1 MNIAYNP
8 LSESA
13 LSQAPSDN
21 DILFDLPGKCIYA
34 RGVQFK
40 GTDTIYQVFKK
51 NTSSQGGG
59 YNGLVPAPDYQESNS
74 RYLREDGKWII
85 PESQYRYQSLNN
97 TDLDTLRTEGRWY
110 YIAGSSN
117 NENGPDKFN
126 EGSELYVGR
135 NADGYRYQK
144 IIRTSGE
151 VWLRIYNSS
160 TWGAWKRWYVDG
172 QVKQTS
178 STSDTM
184 KPLVLGYTDAKNTSD
199 LANSVIN
206 QVHVTT
212 SLYANPKSGTL
223 VANIFKGQLQGT
235 IASNTTATTQQQTD
249 NSTKVA
255 TTAFVRVAIANL
267 VNGAPETLNTLKE
280 IADYLQDGSV
290 AGGIV
295 QQLAKKVNKTGDTMS
310 GDLVFQDVAI
320 TSDKYPFK
328 SAKLHWSGGS
338 DFASI
343 YYAVTSSNMSKLVF
357 EVGNDGS
364 EEFIWRSSK
373 NGDYVTLNNTM
384 LKSVLNVQAPMFIGK
399 LQGNADTATALT
411 TSAGSAALPVYF
423 SGGKPVACTGSS
435 IFSLLSNDNNQLS
448 ITVAGQ
454 NRKLQVAY
462 SKASDIAN
470 KLGSSTIGSA
480 TVPIYLNAGSP
491 KACSST
497 SAATANTIAV
507 RDGSGD
513 LLCRLVRAN
522 YADQNTM
529 SGGIVFRINNSDDN
543 YLRCCNNPSAVRSWL
558 GIGSSGDYVT
568 ALGTNGNN
576 LTWTKN
582 GTTNNIIIPYATNS
596 GKVANS
602 LVLKF
607 NSGTTEGTN
616 LYTFNGSSGKTID
629 IRPGSNVQFAT
640 TSGTV
645 VISSTNTTYSQATS
659 STLGLVK
666 IGFPERGR
674 NYSVK
679 LNSSGQMYVN
689 VPWTDKNTTYSAGA
703 GLSLSGTAFS
713 LVKATPTTLGG
724 VKVSSTEISTVSTVA
739 AITFGLQNRIY
750 PVQLAYPSGSAG
762 TDGNKVLSVFVPWIN
777 TTYGIVT
784 ASKNGLIGKDSP
796 LVNLAGDT
804 KDAGNQDTIVVC
816 GQDGSLDYSSIE
828 ASKIALINKSNVWSV
843 YQDFKAGA
851 GNSGSD
857 MRFKKEVEPVT
868 SISESIA
875 KLDII
880 QYIWEHPD
888 EERIRNTFGVK
899 ADQLLEL
906 GGIFATMVHSR
917 GDEYKTKWVEYD
929 RFGVLAIKA
938 IQELCQTIQQMKNR
952 IEILENK
959 ICLNSI

>member
-8 LSESA
+8 LSEGA

-267 VNGAPETLNTLKE
+267 VNGAPETLDTLKE

-328 SAKLHWSGGS
+328 SAKLYWSGGS

-343 YYAVTSSNMSKLVF
+343 YYAVTSSNMGKLVF
-357 EVGNDGS
+357 EVGDDGS

-423 SGGKPVACTGSS
+423 SGGKPVACAGSS

-448 ITVAGQ
+448 ITIAGQ

-470 KLGSSTIGSA
+470 KLHNYRNR
-480 TVPIYLNAGSP
+480 P
-491 KACSST
+491 T
-497 SAATANTIAV
+497 SA
-507 RDGSGD
+507 
-513 LLCRLVRAN
+513 
-522 YADQNTM
+522 
-529 SGGIVFRINNSDDN
+529 
-543 YLRCCNNPSAVRSWL
+543 
-558 GIGSSGDYVT
+558 
-568 ALGTNGNN
+568 
-576 LTWTKN
+576 
-582 GTTNNIIIPYATNS
+582 NISN
-596 GKVANS
+596 
-602 LVLKF
+602 
-607 NSGTTEGTN
+607 TN
-616 LYTFNGSSGKTID
+616 LLNCMEY
-629 IRPGSNVQFAT
+629 
-640 TSGTV
+640 
-645 VISSTNTTYSQATS
+645 YMATS
-659 STLGLVK
+659 SMTEGKPAQDSYILHFHWDKSNWASQIGISNSTTPEMWIRTSGNTEDWAGRDWVTMLSSINTFIKDGKITINGTSVTPLTSLQTLTFTEGAFTSNNYNGTQAKTIKVPTKTSHLVNDS
-666 IGFPERGR
+666 GFVTSLSNLITIEKNLTITQKWMDTGIQGDSLQDGT
-674 NYSVK
+674 YIVQVTI
-679 LNSSGQMYVN
+679 NSSDNGMWNIFSSGVMSWYSGNTNDSEEDEIILHRVGHAYGN
-689 VPWTDKNTTYSAGA
+689 VIYLRTIQ
-703 GLSLSGTAFS
+703 LSGGTSGMKLQISSSKDFTKEA
-713 LVKATPTTLGG
+713 
-724 VKVSSTEISTVSTVA
+724 KV
-739 AITFGLQNRIY
+739 TF
-750 PVQLAYPSGSAG
+750 
-762 TDGNKVLSVFVPWIN
+762 K
-777 TTYGIVT
+777 
-784 ASKNGLIGKDSP
+784 
-796 LVNLAGDT
+796 
-804 KDAGNQDTIVVC
+804 
-816 GQDGSLDYSSIE
+816 
-828 ASKIALINKSNVWSV
+828 
-843 YQDFKAGA
+843 
-851 GNSGSD
+851 
-857 MRFKKEVEPVT
+857 FKK
-868 SISESIA
+868 
-875 KLDII
+875 II
-880 QYIWEHPD
+880 
-888 EERIRNTFGVK
+888 
-899 ADQLLEL
+899 
-906 GGIFATMVHSR
+906 
-917 GDEYKTKWVEYD
+917 
-929 RFGVLAIKA
+929 
-938 IQELCQTIQQMKNR
+938 
-952 IEILENK
+952 
-959 ICLNSI
+959 

>member
-13 LSQAPSDN
+13 LSQALSDN

-172 QVKQTS
+172 EVKQTS

-267 VNGAPETLNTLKE
+267 VNGAPETLDTLKE

-328 SAKLHWSGGS
+328 SAKLHWSAGS

-343 YYAVTSSNMSKLVF
+343 YYAVTSSNMGKLVF
-357 EVGNDGS
+357 EVGDDGS

-470 KLGSSTIGSA
+470 KLHNYRNR
-480 TVPIYLNAGSP
+480 P
-491 KACSST
+491 T
-497 SAATANTIAV
+497 SA
-507 RDGSGD
+507 
-513 LLCRLVRAN
+513 
-522 YADQNTM
+522 
-529 SGGIVFRINNSDDN
+529 
-543 YLRCCNNPSAVRSWL
+543 
-558 GIGSSGDYVT
+558 
-568 ALGTNGNN
+568 
-576 LTWTKN
+576 
-582 GTTNNIIIPYATNS
+582 NISN
-596 GKVANS
+596 
-602 LVLKF
+602 
-607 NSGTTEGTN
+607 TN
-616 LYTFNGSSGKTID
+616 LLNCMEY
-629 IRPGSNVQFAT
+629 
-640 TSGTV
+640 
-645 VISSTNTTYSQATS
+645 YMATS
-659 STLGLVK
+659 SMTEGKPAQNSYILHFHWDNSNWASQIGISNSTTPEMWIRTSGNTEDWAGRDWVTMLSSINTFIKDGKITINGTSVTPLTSLQTLTFTEGAFTSNNYNGTQAKTIKVPTKTSHL
-666 IGFPERGR
+666 INDSGFVTDLSNLITIEKNLTITQKWMDTGIQG
-674 NYSVK
+674 NSLQDGTYIVQVTI
-679 LNSSGQMYVN
+679 NSSDNGMWNIFSSGVMSWYSGNTNDSEEDEIILHRVGHAYGN
-689 VPWTDKNTTYSAGA
+689 VIYLRTIQ
-703 GLSLSGTAFS
+703 LSGGTSGMKLQISSSKDFTKEA
-713 LVKATPTTLGG
+713 
-724 VKVSSTEISTVSTVA
+724 KV
-739 AITFGLQNRIY
+739 TF
-750 PVQLAYPSGSAG
+750 
-762 TDGNKVLSVFVPWIN
+762 K
-777 TTYGIVT
+777 
-784 ASKNGLIGKDSP
+784 
-796 LVNLAGDT
+796 
-804 KDAGNQDTIVVC
+804 
-816 GQDGSLDYSSIE
+816 
-828 ASKIALINKSNVWSV
+828 
-843 YQDFKAGA
+843 
-851 GNSGSD
+851 
-857 MRFKKEVEPVT
+857 FKK
-868 SISESIA
+868 
-875 KLDII
+875 II
-880 QYIWEHPD
+880 
-888 EERIRNTFGVK
+888 
-899 ADQLLEL
+899 
-906 GGIFATMVHSR
+906 
-917 GDEYKTKWVEYD
+917 
-929 RFGVLAIKA
+929 
-938 IQELCQTIQQMKNR
+938 
-952 IEILENK
+952 
-959 ICLNSI
+959 

>member
-135 NADGYRYQK
+135 NAAGCRYQK

-151 VWLRIYNSS
+151 VWLRVYNSS

-267 VNGAPETLNTLKE
+267 VNGAPETLDTLKE

-343 YYAVTSSNMSKLVF
+343 YYAVTSSNVGKLVF
-357 EVGNDGS
+357 EVGDDGS
-364 EEFIWRSSK
+364 EGFIWRSNK
-373 NGDYVTLNNTM
+373 NGDYVTLNSTM

-470 KLGSSTIGSA
+470 KLHNYRNR
-480 TVPIYLNAGSP
+480 P
-491 KACSST
+491 T
-497 SAATANTIAV
+497 SA
-507 RDGSGD
+507 
-513 LLCRLVRAN
+513 
-522 YADQNTM
+522 
-529 SGGIVFRINNSDDN
+529 
-543 YLRCCNNPSAVRSWL
+543 
-558 GIGSSGDYVT
+558 
-568 ALGTNGNN
+568 
-576 LTWTKN
+576 
-582 GTTNNIIIPYATNS
+582 NISN
-596 GKVANS
+596 
-602 LVLKF
+602 
-607 NSGTTEGTN
+607 TN
-616 LYTFNGSSGKTID
+616 LLNCMEY
-629 IRPGSNVQFAT
+629 
-640 TSGTV
+640 
-645 VISSTNTTYSQATS
+645 YMATS
-659 STLGLVK
+659 SMTEGKPAQDSYILHFHWNNSNWASQIGISNSTTPEMWIRTSGNTEDWAGRDWVTMLSSINTFIKDGKITINGTSVTPLTSLQTLTFTEGAFTSNNYNGTQAKTIKVPTKTSHL
-666 IGFPERGR
+666 INDSGFVTDLSNLITIEKNLTITQKWMDTGIQG
-674 NYSVK
+674 NSLQDGTYIVQVTI
-679 LNSSGQMYVN
+679 NSSDNGMWNIFSSGVMSWYSGNTNDSEEDEIILHRVGHAYDN
-689 VPWTDKNTTYSAGA
+689 VIYLRTIQ
-703 GLSLSGTAFS
+703 LSGGTSGMKLQISSSKDFTKEA
-713 LVKATPTTLGG
+713 
-724 VKVSSTEISTVSTVA
+724 KV
-739 AITFGLQNRIY
+739 TF
-750 PVQLAYPSGSAG
+750 
-762 TDGNKVLSVFVPWIN
+762 K
-777 TTYGIVT
+777 
-784 ASKNGLIGKDSP
+784 
-796 LVNLAGDT
+796 
-804 KDAGNQDTIVVC
+804 
-816 GQDGSLDYSSIE
+816 
-828 ASKIALINKSNVWSV
+828 
-843 YQDFKAGA
+843 
-851 GNSGSD
+851 
-857 MRFKKEVEPVT
+857 FKK
-868 SISESIA
+868 
-875 KLDII
+875 II
-880 QYIWEHPD
+880 
-888 EERIRNTFGVK
+888 
-899 ADQLLEL
+899 
-906 GGIFATMVHSR
+906 
-917 GDEYKTKWVEYD
+917 
-929 RFGVLAIKA
+929 
-938 IQELCQTIQQMKNR
+938 
-952 IEILENK
+952 
-959 ICLNSI
+959 

>member
-13 LSQAPSDN
+13 LSQALSDN

-267 VNGAPETLNTLKE
+267 VNGAPETLDTLKE

-328 SAKLHWSGGS
+328 SARLHWSGGS
-338 DFASI
+338 DYASI
-343 YYAVTSSNMSKLVF
+343 YYAVTSSNMGKLVF
-357 EVGNDGS
+357 EVGDDGS

-470 KLGSSTIGSA
+470 KLHNYRNR
-480 TVPIYLNAGSP
+480 P
-491 KACSST
+491 T
-497 SAATANTIAV
+497 SA
-507 RDGSGD
+507 
-513 LLCRLVRAN
+513 
-522 YADQNTM
+522 
-529 SGGIVFRINNSDDN
+529 
-543 YLRCCNNPSAVRSWL
+543 
-558 GIGSSGDYVT
+558 
-568 ALGTNGNN
+568 
-576 LTWTKN
+576 
-582 GTTNNIIIPYATNS
+582 NISN
-596 GKVANS
+596 
-602 LVLKF
+602 
-607 NSGTTEGTN
+607 TN
-616 LYTFNGSSGKTID
+616 LLDCMEY
-629 IRPGSNVQFAT
+629 
-640 TSGTV
+640 
-645 VISSTNTTYSQATS
+645 YMATS
-659 STLGLVK
+659 SMTEGKPAQDSYILHFHWDNSNWASQIGISNSTTPEMWIRTSGNTEDWAGRDWVTMLSSINTFIKDGKITINGTSVTPLTSLQTLTFTEGAFTSNNYNGTQAKTIKVPTKTSHL
-666 IGFPERGR
+666 INDSGFVTDLSNLITIEKNLTITQKWMDTGIQG
-674 NYSVK
+674 NSLQDGTYIVQVTI
-679 LNSSGQMYVN
+679 NSSDNGMWNIFSSGVMSWYSGNTNDSEEDEIILHRVGHAYGN
-689 VPWTDKNTTYSAGA
+689 VIYLRTIQ
-703 GLSLSGTAFS
+703 LSGGTSGMKLQISSSKDFTKEA
-713 LVKATPTTLGG
+713 
-724 VKVSSTEISTVSTVA
+724 KV
-739 AITFGLQNRIY
+739 TF
-750 PVQLAYPSGSAG
+750 
-762 TDGNKVLSVFVPWIN
+762 K
-777 TTYGIVT
+777 
-784 ASKNGLIGKDSP
+784 
-796 LVNLAGDT
+796 
-804 KDAGNQDTIVVC
+804 
-816 GQDGSLDYSSIE
+816 
-828 ASKIALINKSNVWSV
+828 
-843 YQDFKAGA
+843 
-851 GNSGSD
+851 
-857 MRFKKEVEPVT
+857 FKK
-868 SISESIA
+868 
-875 KLDII
+875 II
-880 QYIWEHPD
+880 
-888 EERIRNTFGVK
+888 
-899 ADQLLEL
+899 
-906 GGIFATMVHSR
+906 
-917 GDEYKTKWVEYD
+917 
-929 RFGVLAIKA
+929 
-938 IQELCQTIQQMKNR
+938 
-952 IEILENK
+952 
-959 ICLNSI
+959 

>member
-51 NTSSQGGG
+51 NTSSQGEG

-172 QVKQTS
+172 EVKQTS

-267 VNGAPETLNTLKE
+267 VNGAPETLDTLKE

-343 YYAVTSSNMSKLVF
+343 YYAVTPSNMGKLVF
-357 EVGNDGS
+357 EVGDDGS

-470 KLGSSTIGSA
+470 KLHNYRNR
-480 TVPIYLNAGSP
+480 P
-491 KACSST
+491 T
-497 SAATANTIAV
+497 SA
-507 RDGSGD
+507 
-513 LLCRLVRAN
+513 
-522 YADQNTM
+522 
-529 SGGIVFRINNSDDN
+529 
-543 YLRCCNNPSAVRSWL
+543 
-558 GIGSSGDYVT
+558 
-568 ALGTNGNN
+568 
-576 LTWTKN
+576 
-582 GTTNNIIIPYATNS
+582 NISN
-596 GKVANS
+596 
-602 LVLKF
+602 
-607 NSGTTEGTN
+607 TN
-616 LYTFNGSSGKTID
+616 LLNCMEY
-629 IRPGSNVQFAT
+629 
-640 TSGTV
+640 
-645 VISSTNTTYSQATS
+645 YMATS
-659 STLGLVK
+659 SMTEGKPAQNSYILHFHWDNSNWASQIGISNSTTPEMWIRTSGNTEDWAGRDWVTMLSSINTFIKDGKITINGTSVTPLTSLQTLTFTEGAFTSNNYNGTQAKTIKVPTKTSHL
-666 IGFPERGR
+666 INDSGFVTDLSNLITIEKNLTITQKWMDTGIQG
-674 NYSVK
+674 NSLQDGTYIVQVTI
-679 LNSSGQMYVN
+679 NSSDNGMWNIFSSGVMSWYSGNTNDSEEDEIILHRVGHAYGN
-689 VPWTDKNTTYSAGA
+689 VIYLRTIQ
-703 GLSLSGTAFS
+703 LSGDTSGMKLQISSSKDFTKEA
-713 LVKATPTTLGG
+713 
-724 VKVSSTEISTVSTVA
+724 KV
-739 AITFGLQNRIY
+739 TF
-750 PVQLAYPSGSAG
+750 
-762 TDGNKVLSVFVPWIN
+762 K
-777 TTYGIVT
+777 
-784 ASKNGLIGKDSP
+784 
-796 LVNLAGDT
+796 
-804 KDAGNQDTIVVC
+804 
-816 GQDGSLDYSSIE
+816 
-828 ASKIALINKSNVWSV
+828 
-843 YQDFKAGA
+843 
-851 GNSGSD
+851 
-857 MRFKKEVEPVT
+857 FKK
-868 SISESIA
+868 
-875 KLDII
+875 II
-880 QYIWEHPD
+880 
-888 EERIRNTFGVK
+888 
-899 ADQLLEL
+899 
-906 GGIFATMVHSR
+906 
-917 GDEYKTKWVEYD
+917 
-929 RFGVLAIKA
+929 
-938 IQELCQTIQQMKNR
+938 
-952 IEILENK
+952 
-959 ICLNSI
+959 

>member
-172 QVKQTS
+172 EVKQTS

-267 VNGAPETLNTLKE
+267 VNGAPETLDTLKE

-343 YYAVTSSNMSKLVF
+343 YYAVTSSNMGKLVF
-357 EVGNDGS
+357 EVGDDGS

-470 KLGSSTIGSA
+470 KLHNYRNR
-480 TVPIYLNAGSP
+480 P
-491 KACSST
+491 T
-497 SAATANTIAV
+497 SANISNTNLLNCMEYYMATSSMTEGKPAQNSYILHFHWDNSNWASQIGISNSTTPEMWIRTSGNTEDWAG
-507 RDGSGD
+507 RDWVTMLSSI
-513 LLCRLVRAN
+513 
-522 YADQNTM
+522 NTFIKD
-529 SGGIVFRINNSDDN
+529 GKITI
-543 YLRCCNNPSAVRSWL
+543 
-558 GIGSSGDYVT
+558 
-568 ALGTNGNN
+568 
-576 LTWTKN
+576 N
-582 GTTNNIIIPYATNS
+582 GTSVTPLT
-596 GKVANS
+596 S
-602 LVLKF
+602 LQTLTF
-607 NSGTTEGTN
+607 TEGTFTSNNYNGTQAKTIKVPTKTSHLINDSGFVTDLSN
-616 LYTFNGSSGKTID
+616 LITIEKNLTITQKWMDTGIQGNSLQDGTYIVQVTINSSDNGMWNIFSSGVMSWYSGNTNGSEEDEIILHRVGHAYGNVIYLRTIQLSG
-629 IRPGSNVQFAT
+629 G
-640 TSGTV
+640 TSGMKLQ
-645 VISSTNTTYSQATS
+645 ISSSKDFTKEA
-659 STLGLVK
+659 
-666 IGFPERGR
+666 
-674 NYSVK
+674 
-679 LNSSGQMYVN
+679 
-689 VPWTDKNTTYSAGA
+689 
-703 GLSLSGTAFS
+703 
-713 LVKATPTTLGG
+713 
-724 VKVSSTEISTVSTVA
+724 KV
-739 AITFGLQNRIY
+739 TF
-750 PVQLAYPSGSAG
+750 
-762 TDGNKVLSVFVPWIN
+762 K
-777 TTYGIVT
+777 
-784 ASKNGLIGKDSP
+784 
-796 LVNLAGDT
+796 
-804 KDAGNQDTIVVC
+804 
-816 GQDGSLDYSSIE
+816 
-828 ASKIALINKSNVWSV
+828 
-843 YQDFKAGA
+843 
-851 GNSGSD
+851 
-857 MRFKKEVEPVT
+857 FKK
-868 SISESIA
+868 
-875 KLDII
+875 II
-880 QYIWEHPD
+880 
-888 EERIRNTFGVK
+888 
-899 ADQLLEL
+899 
-906 GGIFATMVHSR
+906 
-917 GDEYKTKWVEYD
+917 
-929 RFGVLAIKA
+929 
-938 IQELCQTIQQMKNR
+938 
-952 IEILENK
+952 
-959 ICLNSI
+959 

>member
-267 VNGAPETLNTLKE
+267 VNGAPETLDTLKE

-343 YYAVTSSNMSKLVF
+343 YYAVTPSNMGKLVF
-357 EVGNDGS
+357 EVGDDGS

-470 KLGSSTIGSA
+470 KLHNYRNR
-480 TVPIYLNAGSP
+480 P
-491 KACSST
+491 T
-497 SAATANTIAV
+497 SA
-507 RDGSGD
+507 
-513 LLCRLVRAN
+513 
-522 YADQNTM
+522 
-529 SGGIVFRINNSDDN
+529 
-543 YLRCCNNPSAVRSWL
+543 
-558 GIGSSGDYVT
+558 
-568 ALGTNGNN
+568 
-576 LTWTKN
+576 
-582 GTTNNIIIPYATNS
+582 NISN
-596 GKVANS
+596 
-602 LVLKF
+602 
-607 NSGTTEGTN
+607 TN
-616 LYTFNGSSGKTID
+616 LLNCMEY
-629 IRPGSNVQFAT
+629 
-640 TSGTV
+640 
-645 VISSTNTTYSQATS
+645 YMATS
-659 STLGLVK
+659 SMTEGKPAQDSYILHFHWDNSNWASQIGISNSTTPEMWIRTSGNTEDWAGRDWVTMLSSINTFIKDGKITINGTSVTPLTSLQTLTFTEGAFTSNNYNGTQAKTIKVPTKTSHL
-666 IGFPERGR
+666 INDSGFVTDLSNLITIEKNLTITQKWMDTGIQG
-674 NYSVK
+674 NSLQDGTYIVQVTI
-679 LNSSGQMYVN
+679 NSSDNGMWNIFSSGVMSWYSGNTNDSEEDEIILHRVGHAYGN
-689 VPWTDKNTTYSAGA
+689 VIYLRTIQ
-703 GLSLSGTAFS
+703 LSGGTSGMKLQISSSKDFTKEA
-713 LVKATPTTLGG
+713 
-724 VKVSSTEISTVSTVA
+724 KV
-739 AITFGLQNRIY
+739 TF
-750 PVQLAYPSGSAG
+750 
-762 TDGNKVLSVFVPWIN
+762 K
-777 TTYGIVT
+777 
-784 ASKNGLIGKDSP
+784 
-796 LVNLAGDT
+796 
-804 KDAGNQDTIVVC
+804 
-816 GQDGSLDYSSIE
+816 
-828 ASKIALINKSNVWSV
+828 
-843 YQDFKAGA
+843 
-851 GNSGSD
+851 
-857 MRFKKEVEPVT
+857 FKK
-868 SISESIA
+868 
-875 KLDII
+875 II
-880 QYIWEHPD
+880 
-888 EERIRNTFGVK
+888 
-899 ADQLLEL
+899 
-906 GGIFATMVHSR
+906 
-917 GDEYKTKWVEYD
+917 
-929 RFGVLAIKA
+929 
-938 IQELCQTIQQMKNR
+938 
-952 IEILENK
+952 
-959 ICLNSI
+959 

>member
-172 QVKQTS
+172 EVKQTS

-267 VNGAPETLNTLKE
+267 VNGAPETLDTLKE

-328 SAKLHWSGGS
+328 SAKLYWSGGS

-343 YYAVTSSNMSKLVF
+343 YYAVTSSNMGKLVF
-357 EVGNDGS
+357 EVGDDGS

-470 KLGSSTIGSA
+470 KLHNYRNR
-480 TVPIYLNAGSP
+480 P
-491 KACSST
+491 T
-497 SAATANTIAV
+497 SA
-507 RDGSGD
+507 
-513 LLCRLVRAN
+513 
-522 YADQNTM
+522 
-529 SGGIVFRINNSDDN
+529 
-543 YLRCCNNPSAVRSWL
+543 
-558 GIGSSGDYVT
+558 
-568 ALGTNGNN
+568 
-576 LTWTKN
+576 
-582 GTTNNIIIPYATNS
+582 NISN
-596 GKVANS
+596 
-602 LVLKF
+602 
-607 NSGTTEGTN
+607 TN
-616 LYTFNGSSGKTID
+616 LLNCMEYYI
-629 IRPGSNVQFAT
+629 
-640 TSGTV
+640 
-645 VISSTNTTYSQATS
+645 ATS
-659 STLGLVK
+659 SMTEGKPAQDGYILHFHWDNTNWASQIGISNSITPEMWIRTSGNTEDWAGRDWVTMLSSINTFIKDGKITINGTSVTPLTSLQTLTFTEGAFTSNNYNGTQAKTIKVPTKTSHL
-666 IGFPERGR
+666 INDSGFVTDLSNLITIEKNLTITQKWMDTGIQG
-674 NYSVK
+674 NSLQDGTYIVQVTI
-679 LNSSGQMYVN
+679 NSSDNGMWNIFSSGVMSWYSGNTNDSEEDEIILHRVGHAYGN
-689 VPWTDKNTTYSAGA
+689 VIYLRTIQ
-703 GLSLSGTAFS
+703 LSGGTSGMKLQISSSKDFTKEA
-713 LVKATPTTLGG
+713 
-724 VKVSSTEISTVSTVA
+724 KV
-739 AITFGLQNRIY
+739 TF
-750 PVQLAYPSGSAG
+750 
-762 TDGNKVLSVFVPWIN
+762 K
-777 TTYGIVT
+777 
-784 ASKNGLIGKDSP
+784 
-796 LVNLAGDT
+796 
-804 KDAGNQDTIVVC
+804 
-816 GQDGSLDYSSIE
+816 
-828 ASKIALINKSNVWSV
+828 
-843 YQDFKAGA
+843 
-851 GNSGSD
+851 
-857 MRFKKEVEPVT
+857 FKK
-868 SISESIA
+868 
-875 KLDII
+875 II
-880 QYIWEHPD
+880 
-888 EERIRNTFGVK
+888 
-899 ADQLLEL
+899 
-906 GGIFATMVHSR
+906 
-917 GDEYKTKWVEYD
+917 
-929 RFGVLAIKA
+929 
-938 IQELCQTIQQMKNR
+938 
-952 IEILENK
+952 
-959 ICLNSI
+959 

>member
-135 NADGYRYQK
+135 NAAGYRYQK

-172 QVKQTS
+172 EVKQTS

-267 VNGAPETLNTLKE
+267 VNGAPETLDTLKE

-343 YYAVTSSNMSKLVF
+343 YYAVTSSNMGKLVF
-357 EVGNDGS
+357 EVGDDGS

-470 KLGSSTIGSA
+470 KLHNYRNR
-480 TVPIYLNAGSP
+480 P
-491 KACSST
+491 T
-497 SAATANTIAV
+497 SA
-507 RDGSGD
+507 
-513 LLCRLVRAN
+513 
-522 YADQNTM
+522 
-529 SGGIVFRINNSDDN
+529 
-543 YLRCCNNPSAVRSWL
+543 
-558 GIGSSGDYVT
+558 
-568 ALGTNGNN
+568 
-576 LTWTKN
+576 
-582 GTTNNIIIPYATNS
+582 NISN
-596 GKVANS
+596 
-602 LVLKF
+602 
-607 NSGTTEGTN
+607 TN
-616 LYTFNGSSGKTID
+616 LLNCMEY
-629 IRPGSNVQFAT
+629 
-640 TSGTV
+640 
-645 VISSTNTTYSQATS
+645 YMATS
-659 STLGLVK
+659 SMTEGKPAQDSYILHFHWDSSNWASQIGISNSTTPEMWIRTSGNTEDWAGRDWVTMLSSINTFIKDGKITINGTSVTPLTSLQTLTFTEGAFTSNNYNGTQAKTIKVPTKTSHL
-666 IGFPERGR
+666 INDSGFVTDLSNLITIEKNLTITQKWMDTGIQG
-674 NYSVK
+674 NSLQDGTYIVQVTI
-679 LNSSGQMYVN
+679 NSSDNGMWNIFSSGVMSWYSGNTNDSEEDEIILHRVGHAYGN
-689 VPWTDKNTTYSAGA
+689 VIYLRTIQ
-703 GLSLSGTAFS
+703 LSGDTSGMKLQISSSKDFTKEA
-713 LVKATPTTLGG
+713 
-724 VKVSSTEISTVSTVA
+724 KV
-739 AITFGLQNRIY
+739 TF
-750 PVQLAYPSGSAG
+750 
-762 TDGNKVLSVFVPWIN
+762 K
-777 TTYGIVT
+777 
-784 ASKNGLIGKDSP
+784 
-796 LVNLAGDT
+796 
-804 KDAGNQDTIVVC
+804 
-816 GQDGSLDYSSIE
+816 
-828 ASKIALINKSNVWSV
+828 
-843 YQDFKAGA
+843 
-851 GNSGSD
+851 
-857 MRFKKEVEPVT
+857 FKK
-868 SISESIA
+868 
-875 KLDII
+875 II
-880 QYIWEHPD
+880 
-888 EERIRNTFGVK
+888 
-899 ADQLLEL
+899 
-906 GGIFATMVHSR
+906 
-917 GDEYKTKWVEYD
+917 
-929 RFGVLAIKA
+929 
-938 IQELCQTIQQMKNR
+938 
-952 IEILENK
+952 
-959 ICLNSI
+959 

>member
-8 LSESA
+8 LSEGA

-85 PESQYRYQSLNN
+85 PDSQYRYQSLNN

-172 QVKQTS
+172 EVKQTS

-267 VNGAPETLNTLKE
+267 VNGAPETLDTLKE

-310 GDLVFQDVAI
+310 GDLVFQNVAI

-343 YYAVTSSNMSKLVF
+343 YYAVTSSNMGKLVF
-357 EVGNDGS
+357 EVGDDGS

-470 KLGSSTIGSA
+470 KLHNYRNR
-480 TVPIYLNAGSP
+480 P
-491 KACSST
+491 T
-497 SAATANTIAV
+497 SA
-507 RDGSGD
+507 
-513 LLCRLVRAN
+513 
-522 YADQNTM
+522 
-529 SGGIVFRINNSDDN
+529 
-543 YLRCCNNPSAVRSWL
+543 
-558 GIGSSGDYVT
+558 
-568 ALGTNGNN
+568 
-576 LTWTKN
+576 
-582 GTTNNIIIPYATNS
+582 NISN
-596 GKVANS
+596 
-602 LVLKF
+602 
-607 NSGTTEGTN
+607 TN
-616 LYTFNGSSGKTID
+616 LLNCMEY
-629 IRPGSNVQFAT
+629 
-640 TSGTV
+640 
-645 VISSTNTTYSQATS
+645 YMATS
-659 STLGLVK
+659 SMTEGKPAQDSYILHFHWDNSNWASQIGISNSTTPEMWIRTSGNTEDWAGRDWVTMLSSINTFIKDGKITINGTSVTPLTSLQTLTFTEGVFTSNNYNGTQAKTIKVPTKTSHLVNDS
-666 IGFPERGR
+666 GFVTSLSNLITIEKNLTITQKWMDTGIQG
-674 NYSVK
+674 NSLQDGTYIVQVTI
-679 LNSSGQMYVN
+679 NSSDNGMWNIFSSGVMSWYSGNTNNSEEDEIILHRVGHAYGN
-689 VPWTDKNTTYSAGA
+689 VIYLRTIQ
-703 GLSLSGTAFS
+703 LSGGTSGMKLQISSSKDFTKEA
-713 LVKATPTTLGG
+713 
-724 VKVSSTEISTVSTVA
+724 KV
-739 AITFGLQNRIY
+739 TF
-750 PVQLAYPSGSAG
+750 
-762 TDGNKVLSVFVPWIN
+762 K
-777 TTYGIVT
+777 
-784 ASKNGLIGKDSP
+784 
-796 LVNLAGDT
+796 
-804 KDAGNQDTIVVC
+804 
-816 GQDGSLDYSSIE
+816 
-828 ASKIALINKSNVWSV
+828 
-843 YQDFKAGA
+843 
-851 GNSGSD
+851 
-857 MRFKKEVEPVT
+857 FKK
-868 SISESIA
+868 
-875 KLDII
+875 II
-880 QYIWEHPD
+880 
-888 EERIRNTFGVK
+888 
-899 ADQLLEL
+899 
-906 GGIFATMVHSR
+906 
-917 GDEYKTKWVEYD
+917 
-929 RFGVLAIKA
+929 
-938 IQELCQTIQQMKNR
+938 
-952 IEILENK
+952 
-959 ICLNSI
+959 

>member
-135 NADGYRYQK
+135 NAYGYRYQK

-172 QVKQTS
+172 EVKQTS

-267 VNGAPETLNTLKE
+267 VNGAPETLDTLKE

-343 YYAVTSSNMSKLVF
+343 YYAVTSSNMGKLVF
-357 EVGNDGS
+357 EVGDDGS

-470 KLGSSTIGSA
+470 KLHNYRNR
-480 TVPIYLNAGSP
+480 P
-491 KACSST
+491 T
-497 SAATANTIAV
+497 SA
-507 RDGSGD
+507 
-513 LLCRLVRAN
+513 
-522 YADQNTM
+522 
-529 SGGIVFRINNSDDN
+529 
-543 YLRCCNNPSAVRSWL
+543 
-558 GIGSSGDYVT
+558 
-568 ALGTNGNN
+568 
-576 LTWTKN
+576 
-582 GTTNNIIIPYATNS
+582 NISN
-596 GKVANS
+596 
-602 LVLKF
+602 
-607 NSGTTEGTN
+607 TN
-616 LYTFNGSSGKTID
+616 LLNCMEY
-629 IRPGSNVQFAT
+629 
-640 TSGTV
+640 
-645 VISSTNTTYSQATS
+645 YMATS
-659 STLGLVK
+659 SMTEGKPAQNSYILHFHWDNSNWASQIGISNSTTPEMWIRTSGNTEDWAGRDWVTMLSSINTFIKDGKITINGTSVTPLTSLQTLTFTEGAFTSNNYNGTQAKTIKVPTKTSHLVNDS
-666 IGFPERGR
+666 GFVTSLSNLITIEKNLTITQKWMDTGIQGDSLQDGT
-674 NYSVK
+674 YIVQVTI
-679 LNSSGQMYVN
+679 NSSDNGMWNIFSSGVMSWYSGNTNDSEEDEIILHRVGHAYGN
-689 VPWTDKNTTYSAGA
+689 VIYLRTIQ
-703 GLSLSGTAFS
+703 LSGGTSGMKLQISSSKDFTKEA
-713 LVKATPTTLGG
+713 
-724 VKVSSTEISTVSTVA
+724 KV
-739 AITFGLQNRIY
+739 TF
-750 PVQLAYPSGSAG
+750 
-762 TDGNKVLSVFVPWIN
+762 K
-777 TTYGIVT
+777 
-784 ASKNGLIGKDSP
+784 
-796 LVNLAGDT
+796 
-804 KDAGNQDTIVVC
+804 
-816 GQDGSLDYSSIE
+816 
-828 ASKIALINKSNVWSV
+828 
-843 YQDFKAGA
+843 
-851 GNSGSD
+851 
-857 MRFKKEVEPVT
+857 FKK
-868 SISESIA
+868 
-875 KLDII
+875 II
-880 QYIWEHPD
+880 
-888 EERIRNTFGVK
+888 
-899 ADQLLEL
+899 
-906 GGIFATMVHSR
+906 
-917 GDEYKTKWVEYD
+917 
-929 RFGVLAIKA
+929 
-938 IQELCQTIQQMKNR
+938 
-952 IEILENK
+952 
-959 ICLNSI
+959 

>member
-172 QVKQTS
+172 EVKQTS

-267 VNGAPETLNTLKE
+267 VNGAPETLDTLKE

-343 YYAVTSSNMSKLVF
+343 YYAVTSSNMGKLVF
-357 EVGNDGS
+357 EVGDDGS

-448 ITVAGQ
+448 ITIAGQ

-470 KLGSSTIGSA
+470 KLHNYRNR
-480 TVPIYLNAGSP
+480 P
-491 KACSST
+491 T
-497 SAATANTIAV
+497 SA
-507 RDGSGD
+507 
-513 LLCRLVRAN
+513 
-522 YADQNTM
+522 
-529 SGGIVFRINNSDDN
+529 
-543 YLRCCNNPSAVRSWL
+543 
-558 GIGSSGDYVT
+558 
-568 ALGTNGNN
+568 
-576 LTWTKN
+576 
-582 GTTNNIIIPYATNS
+582 NISN
-596 GKVANS
+596 
-602 LVLKF
+602 
-607 NSGTTEGTN
+607 TN
-616 LYTFNGSSGKTID
+616 LLNCMEY
-629 IRPGSNVQFAT
+629 
-640 TSGTV
+640 
-645 VISSTNTTYSQATS
+645 YMATS
-659 STLGLVK
+659 SMTEGKPAQNSYILHFHWDNSNWASQIGISNSTTPEMWIRTSGNTEDWAGRDWVTMLSSINTFIKDGKITINGTSVTPLTSLQTLTFTEGAFTSNNYNGTQAKTIKVPTKTSHL
-666 IGFPERGR
+666 INDSGFVTDLSNLITIEKNLTITQKWMDTGIQG
-674 NYSVK
+674 NSLQDGTYIVQVTI
-679 LNSSGQMYVN
+679 NSSDNGMWNIFSSGVMSWYSGNTNDSEEDEIILHRVGHAYGN
-689 VPWTDKNTTYSAGA
+689 VIYLRTIQ
-703 GLSLSGTAFS
+703 LSGGTSGMKLQISSSKDFTKEA
-713 LVKATPTTLGG
+713 
-724 VKVSSTEISTVSTVA
+724 KV
-739 AITFGLQNRIY
+739 TF
-750 PVQLAYPSGSAG
+750 
-762 TDGNKVLSVFVPWIN
+762 K
-777 TTYGIVT
+777 
-784 ASKNGLIGKDSP
+784 
-796 LVNLAGDT
+796 
-804 KDAGNQDTIVVC
+804 
-816 GQDGSLDYSSIE
+816 
-828 ASKIALINKSNVWSV
+828 
-843 YQDFKAGA
+843 
-851 GNSGSD
+851 
-857 MRFKKEVEPVT
+857 FKK
-868 SISESIA
+868 
-875 KLDII
+875 II
-880 QYIWEHPD
+880 
-888 EERIRNTFGVK
+888 
-899 ADQLLEL
+899 
-906 GGIFATMVHSR
+906 
-917 GDEYKTKWVEYD
+917 
-929 RFGVLAIKA
+929 
-938 IQELCQTIQQMKNR
+938 
-952 IEILENK
+952 
-959 ICLNSI
+959 

>member
-85 PESQYRYQSLNN
+85 PEPQYRYQSLNN

-110 YIAGSSN
+110 YIAESSN
-117 NENGPDKFN
+117 NKNGPDKFN

-172 QVKQTS
+172 EVKQTS

-267 VNGAPETLNTLKE
+267 VNGAPETLDTLKE

-343 YYAVTSSNMSKLVF
+343 YYTVTSSNMGKLVF
-357 EVGNDGS
+357 EVGDDGS

-411 TSAGSAALPVYF
+411 TSAGSAVLPVYF
-423 SGGKPVACTGSS
+423 SGGKPVACAGSS

-448 ITVAGQ
+448 ITIAGQ

-470 KLGSSTIGSA
+470 KLHNYRNR
-480 TVPIYLNAGSP
+480 P
-491 KACSST
+491 T
-497 SAATANTIAV
+497 SA
-507 RDGSGD
+507 
-513 LLCRLVRAN
+513 
-522 YADQNTM
+522 
-529 SGGIVFRINNSDDN
+529 
-543 YLRCCNNPSAVRSWL
+543 
-558 GIGSSGDYVT
+558 
-568 ALGTNGNN
+568 
-576 LTWTKN
+576 
-582 GTTNNIIIPYATNS
+582 NISN
-596 GKVANS
+596 
-602 LVLKF
+602 
-607 NSGTTEGTN
+607 TN
-616 LYTFNGSSGKTID
+616 LLNCMEY
-629 IRPGSNVQFAT
+629 
-640 TSGTV
+640 
-645 VISSTNTTYSQATS
+645 YMATS
-659 STLGLVK
+659 SMTEGKPAQNSYILHFHWDNSNWASQIGISNSTTPEMWIRTSGNTEDWAGRDWVTMLSSINTFIKDGKITINGTSVTPLTSLQTLTFTEGAFTSNNYNGTQAKTIKVPTKTSHLINDSGFVTGLSNLITIEKNLTITQKWMDTGIQGNSLQDGTYIVQVT
-666 IGFPERGR
+666 I
-674 NYSVK
+674 
-679 LNSSGQMYVN
+679 NSSDNGMQNIFSSGVMSWYSGNTNDSEEDEIILHRVGHAYGN
-689 VPWTDKNTTYSAGA
+689 VIYLRTIQ
-703 GLSLSGTAFS
+703 LSGGTSGMKLQISSSKDFTKEA
-713 LVKATPTTLGG
+713 
-724 VKVSSTEISTVSTVA
+724 KV
-739 AITFGLQNRIY
+739 TF
-750 PVQLAYPSGSAG
+750 
-762 TDGNKVLSVFVPWIN
+762 K
-777 TTYGIVT
+777 
-784 ASKNGLIGKDSP
+784 
-796 LVNLAGDT
+796 
-804 KDAGNQDTIVVC
+804 
-816 GQDGSLDYSSIE
+816 
-828 ASKIALINKSNVWSV
+828 
-843 YQDFKAGA
+843 
-851 GNSGSD
+851 
-857 MRFKKEVEPVT
+857 FKK
-868 SISESIA
+868 
-875 KLDII
+875 II
-880 QYIWEHPD
+880 
-888 EERIRNTFGVK
+888 
-899 ADQLLEL
+899 
-906 GGIFATMVHSR
+906 
-917 GDEYKTKWVEYD
+917 
-929 RFGVLAIKA
+929 
-938 IQELCQTIQQMKNR
+938 
-952 IEILENK
+952 
-959 ICLNSI
+959 

>member
-117 NENGPDKFN
+117 NENGPNKFN

-135 NADGYRYQK
+135 NAAGYRYQK

-172 QVKQTS
+172 EVKQTS

-267 VNGAPETLNTLKE
+267 VNGAPETLDTLKE

-343 YYAVTSSNMSKLVF
+343 YYAVTSSNMGKLVF
-357 EVGNDGS
+357 EVGDDGS

-470 KLGSSTIGSA
+470 KLHNYRKR
-480 TVPIYLNAGSP
+480 P
-491 KACSST
+491 T
-497 SAATANTIAV
+497 SA
-507 RDGSGD
+507 
-513 LLCRLVRAN
+513 
-522 YADQNTM
+522 
-529 SGGIVFRINNSDDN
+529 
-543 YLRCCNNPSAVRSWL
+543 
-558 GIGSSGDYVT
+558 
-568 ALGTNGNN
+568 
-576 LTWTKN
+576 
-582 GTTNNIIIPYATNS
+582 NISN
-596 GKVANS
+596 
-602 LVLKF
+602 
-607 NSGTTEGTN
+607 TN
-616 LYTFNGSSGKTID
+616 LLNCMEY
-629 IRPGSNVQFAT
+629 
-640 TSGTV
+640 
-645 VISSTNTTYSQATS
+645 YMATS
-659 STLGLVK
+659 SMTEGKPAQNSYILHFHWDNSNWASQIGISNSTTPEMWIRTSGNTEDWAGRDWVTMLSSINTFIKDGKITINGTSVTPLTSLQTLTFTEGAFTSNNYNGTQAKTIKVPTKTSHL
-666 IGFPERGR
+666 INDSGFVTDLSNLITIEKNLTITQKWMDTGIQG
-674 NYSVK
+674 NSLQDGTYIVQVTI
-679 LNSSGQMYVN
+679 NSSDNGMWNIFSSGVMSWYSGNTNDSEEDEIILHRVGHAYGN
-689 VPWTDKNTTYSAGA
+689 VIYLRTIQ
-703 GLSLSGTAFS
+703 LSGGTSGMKLQISSSKDFTKEA
-713 LVKATPTTLGG
+713 
-724 VKVSSTEISTVSTVA
+724 KV
-739 AITFGLQNRIY
+739 TF
-750 PVQLAYPSGSAG
+750 
-762 TDGNKVLSVFVPWIN
+762 K
-777 TTYGIVT
+777 
-784 ASKNGLIGKDSP
+784 
-796 LVNLAGDT
+796 
-804 KDAGNQDTIVVC
+804 
-816 GQDGSLDYSSIE
+816 
-828 ASKIALINKSNVWSV
+828 
-843 YQDFKAGA
+843 
-851 GNSGSD
+851 
-857 MRFKKEVEPVT
+857 FKK
-868 SISESIA
+868 
-875 KLDII
+875 II
-880 QYIWEHPD
+880 
-888 EERIRNTFGVK
+888 
-899 ADQLLEL
+899 
-906 GGIFATMVHSR
+906 
-917 GDEYKTKWVEYD
+917 
-929 RFGVLAIKA
+929 
-938 IQELCQTIQQMKNR
+938 
-952 IEILENK
+952 
-959 ICLNSI
+959 

>member
-172 QVKQTS
+172 EVKQTS

-267 VNGAPETLNTLKE
+267 VNGAPETLDTLKE

-328 SAKLHWSGGS
+328 SARLHWSGGL

-343 YYAVTSSNMSKLVF
+343 YYAVTSSNMGKLVF
-357 EVGNDGS
+357 EVGDDGS

-423 SGGKPVACTGSS
+423 SGGKPVACAGSS

-448 ITVAGQ
+448 ITIAGQ

-470 KLGSSTIGSA
+470 KLHNYRNR
-480 TVPIYLNAGSP
+480 P
-491 KACSST
+491 T
-497 SAATANTIAV
+497 SA
-507 RDGSGD
+507 
-513 LLCRLVRAN
+513 
-522 YADQNTM
+522 
-529 SGGIVFRINNSDDN
+529 
-543 YLRCCNNPSAVRSWL
+543 
-558 GIGSSGDYVT
+558 
-568 ALGTNGNN
+568 
-576 LTWTKN
+576 
-582 GTTNNIIIPYATNS
+582 NISN
-596 GKVANS
+596 
-602 LVLKF
+602 
-607 NSGTTEGTN
+607 TN
-616 LYTFNGSSGKTID
+616 LLNCMEY
-629 IRPGSNVQFAT
+629 
-640 TSGTV
+640 
-645 VISSTNTTYSQATS
+645 YMATS
-659 STLGLVK
+659 SMTEGKPAQDSYILHFHWDNSNWASQIGISNSTTPEMWIRTSGNTEDWAGRDWVTMLSSINTFIKDGKITINGTSVTPLTSLQTLTFTEGAFTSNNYNGTQAKTIKVPTKTSHL
-666 IGFPERGR
+666 INDSGFVTDLSNLITIEKNLTITQKWMDTGIQG
-674 NYSVK
+674 NSLQDGTYIVQVTI
-679 LNSSGQMYVN
+679 NSSDNGMQNIFSSGVMSWYSGNTNDSEEDEIILHRVGHAYGN
-689 VPWTDKNTTYSAGA
+689 VIYLRTIQ
-703 GLSLSGTAFS
+703 LSGGTSGMKLQISSSKDFTKEA
-713 LVKATPTTLGG
+713 
-724 VKVSSTEISTVSTVA
+724 KV
-739 AITFGLQNRIY
+739 TF
-750 PVQLAYPSGSAG
+750 
-762 TDGNKVLSVFVPWIN
+762 K
-777 TTYGIVT
+777 
-784 ASKNGLIGKDSP
+784 
-796 LVNLAGDT
+796 
-804 KDAGNQDTIVVC
+804 
-816 GQDGSLDYSSIE
+816 
-828 ASKIALINKSNVWSV
+828 
-843 YQDFKAGA
+843 
-851 GNSGSD
+851 
-857 MRFKKEVEPVT
+857 FKK
-868 SISESIA
+868 
-875 KLDII
+875 II
-880 QYIWEHPD
+880 
-888 EERIRNTFGVK
+888 
-899 ADQLLEL
+899 
-906 GGIFATMVHSR
+906 
-917 GDEYKTKWVEYD
+917 
-929 RFGVLAIKA
+929 
-938 IQELCQTIQQMKNR
+938 
-952 IEILENK
+952 
-959 ICLNSI
+959 

>member
-51 NTSSQGGG
+51 NTFSQGGG

-135 NADGYRYQK
+135 NAYGYRYQK

-172 QVKQTS
+172 EVKQTS

-267 VNGAPETLNTLKE
+267 VNGAPETLDTLKE

-310 GDLVFQDVAI
+310 GDL
-320 TSDKYPFK
+320 T
-328 SAKLHWSGGS
+328 
-338 DFASI
+338 FASI
-343 YYAVTSSNMSKLVF
+343 GNQPTNPDDDFPVDSKGLKWAGSSDNASIFYRITASDTGNLVF
-357 EVGNDGS
+357 HMGDDAGCN
-364 EEFIWRSSK
+364 FIWDNST
-373 NGDYVTLNNTM
+373 NGEIMKLQGSGALYVTGPVSSST
-384 LKSVLNVQAPMFIGK
+384 FIGK

-470 KLGSSTIGSA
+470 KLHNYRNR
-480 TVPIYLNAGSP
+480 P
-491 KACSST
+491 T
-497 SAATANTIAV
+497 SANISNTNLLNCMEYYIATSSMTEGKPAQNGYILHFHWDNTNWASQIGISNSITPEMWIRTSGNTEDWAG
-507 RDGSGD
+507 RDWVTMLSSI
-513 LLCRLVRAN
+513 
-522 YADQNTM
+522 NTFIKD
-529 SGGIVFRINNSDDN
+529 GKITI
-543 YLRCCNNPSAVRSWL
+543 
-558 GIGSSGDYVT
+558 
-568 ALGTNGNN
+568 
-576 LTWTKN
+576 N
-582 GTTNNIIIPYATNS
+582 GTSVTPLT
-596 GKVANS
+596 S
-602 LVLKF
+602 LQTLTF
-607 NSGTTEGTN
+607 TEGTFTSNNYNGTQAKTIKVPTKTSHLINDSGFVTDLSN
-616 LYTFNGSSGKTID
+616 LITIEKNLTITQKWMDTGIQGNSLQDGTYIVQVTINSSDNGMWNIFSSGVMSWYSGNTNDTEEDEIILHRVGHAYGSVIYLRTIQLS
-629 IRPGSNVQFAT
+629 GG
-640 TSGTV
+640 TSGMKLQ
-645 VISSTNTTYSQATS
+645 ISSSKDFTKEA
-659 STLGLVK
+659 
-666 IGFPERGR
+666 
-674 NYSVK
+674 
-679 LNSSGQMYVN
+679 
-689 VPWTDKNTTYSAGA
+689 
-703 GLSLSGTAFS
+703 
-713 LVKATPTTLGG
+713 
-724 VKVSSTEISTVSTVA
+724 KV
-739 AITFGLQNRIY
+739 TF
-750 PVQLAYPSGSAG
+750 
-762 TDGNKVLSVFVPWIN
+762 K
-777 TTYGIVT
+777 
-784 ASKNGLIGKDSP
+784 
-796 LVNLAGDT
+796 
-804 KDAGNQDTIVVC
+804 
-816 GQDGSLDYSSIE
+816 
-828 ASKIALINKSNVWSV
+828 
-843 YQDFKAGA
+843 
-851 GNSGSD
+851 
-857 MRFKKEVEPVT
+857 FKK
-868 SISESIA
+868 
-875 KLDII
+875 II
-880 QYIWEHPD
+880 
-888 EERIRNTFGVK
+888 
-899 ADQLLEL
+899 
-906 GGIFATMVHSR
+906 
-917 GDEYKTKWVEYD
+917 
-929 RFGVLAIKA
+929 
-938 IQELCQTIQQMKNR
+938 
-952 IEILENK
+952 
-959 ICLNSI
+959 

>member
-267 VNGAPETLNTLKE
+267 VNGAPETLDTLKE

-343 YYAVTSSNMSKLVF
+343 YYAVTSSNMGKLVF

-470 KLGSSTIGSA
+470 KLHNYRNR
-480 TVPIYLNAGSP
+480 P
-491 KACSST
+491 T
-497 SAATANTIAV
+497 SA
-507 RDGSGD
+507 
-513 LLCRLVRAN
+513 
-522 YADQNTM
+522 
-529 SGGIVFRINNSDDN
+529 
-543 YLRCCNNPSAVRSWL
+543 
-558 GIGSSGDYVT
+558 
-568 ALGTNGNN
+568 
-576 LTWTKN
+576 
-582 GTTNNIIIPYATNS
+582 NISN
-596 GKVANS
+596 
-602 LVLKF
+602 
-607 NSGTTEGTN
+607 TN
-616 LYTFNGSSGKTID
+616 LLNCMEY
-629 IRPGSNVQFAT
+629 
-640 TSGTV
+640 
-645 VISSTNTTYSQATS
+645 YMATS
-659 STLGLVK
+659 SMTEGKPAQDSYILHFHWDNSNWASQIGISNSTTPEMWIRTSGNTEDWAGRDWVTMLSSINTFIKDGKITINGTSVTPLTSLQTLTFTEGAFTSNNYNGTQAKTIKVPTKTSHLVNDS
-666 IGFPERGR
+666 GFVTSLSNLITIEKNLTITQKWMDTGIQGDSLQDGT
-674 NYSVK
+674 YIVQVTI
-679 LNSSGQMYVN
+679 NSSDNGMWNIFSSGVMSWYSGNTNDSEEDEIILHRVGHAYGN
-689 VPWTDKNTTYSAGA
+689 VIYLRTIQ
-703 GLSLSGTAFS
+703 LSGGTSGMKLQISSSKDFTKEA
-713 LVKATPTTLGG
+713 
-724 VKVSSTEISTVSTVA
+724 KV
-739 AITFGLQNRIY
+739 TF
-750 PVQLAYPSGSAG
+750 
-762 TDGNKVLSVFVPWIN
+762 K
-777 TTYGIVT
+777 
-784 ASKNGLIGKDSP
+784 
-796 LVNLAGDT
+796 
-804 KDAGNQDTIVVC
+804 
-816 GQDGSLDYSSIE
+816 
-828 ASKIALINKSNVWSV
+828 
-843 YQDFKAGA
+843 
-851 GNSGSD
+851 
-857 MRFKKEVEPVT
+857 FKK
-868 SISESIA
+868 
-875 KLDII
+875 II
-880 QYIWEHPD
+880 
-888 EERIRNTFGVK
+888 
-899 ADQLLEL
+899 
-906 GGIFATMVHSR
+906 
-917 GDEYKTKWVEYD
+917 
-929 RFGVLAIKA
+929 
-938 IQELCQTIQQMKNR
+938 
-952 IEILENK
+952 
-959 ICLNSI
+959 

>member
-172 QVKQTS
+172 EVKQTS

-267 VNGAPETLNTLKE
+267 VNGAPETLDTLKE

-328 SAKLHWSGGS
+328 SAKLYWSGGS

-343 YYAVTSSNMSKLVF
+343 YYAVTSSNMGKLVF
-357 EVGNDGS
+357 EVGEDGS

-470 KLGSSTIGSA
+470 KLHNYRNR
-480 TVPIYLNAGSP
+480 P
-491 KACSST
+491 T
-497 SAATANTIAV
+497 SA
-507 RDGSGD
+507 
-513 LLCRLVRAN
+513 
-522 YADQNTM
+522 
-529 SGGIVFRINNSDDN
+529 
-543 YLRCCNNPSAVRSWL
+543 
-558 GIGSSGDYVT
+558 
-568 ALGTNGNN
+568 
-576 LTWTKN
+576 
-582 GTTNNIIIPYATNS
+582 NISN
-596 GKVANS
+596 
-602 LVLKF
+602 
-607 NSGTTEGTN
+607 TN
-616 LYTFNGSSGKTID
+616 LLNCMEY
-629 IRPGSNVQFAT
+629 
-640 TSGTV
+640 
-645 VISSTNTTYSQATS
+645 YMATS
-659 STLGLVK
+659 SMTEGKPAQNSYILHFHWDNSNWASQIGISNSTTPEMWIRTSGNTEDWAGRDWVTMLSSINTFIKDGKITINGTSVTPLTSLQTLTFTEGAFTSNNYNGTQAKTIKVPTKTSHL
-666 IGFPERGR
+666 INDSGFVTDLSNLITIEKNLTITQKWMDTGIQG
-674 NYSVK
+674 NSLQDGTYIVQVTI
-679 LNSSGQMYVN
+679 NSSDNGMWNIFSSGVMSWYSGNTNDSEEDEIILHRVGHAYGN
-689 VPWTDKNTTYSAGA
+689 VIYLRTIQ
-703 GLSLSGTAFS
+703 LSGGTSGMKLQISSSKDFTKEA
-713 LVKATPTTLGG
+713 
-724 VKVSSTEISTVSTVA
+724 KV
-739 AITFGLQNRIY
+739 TF
-750 PVQLAYPSGSAG
+750 
-762 TDGNKVLSVFVPWIN
+762 K
-777 TTYGIVT
+777 
-784 ASKNGLIGKDSP
+784 
-796 LVNLAGDT
+796 
-804 KDAGNQDTIVVC
+804 
-816 GQDGSLDYSSIE
+816 
-828 ASKIALINKSNVWSV
+828 
-843 YQDFKAGA
+843 
-851 GNSGSD
+851 
-857 MRFKKEVEPVT
+857 FKK
-868 SISESIA
+868 
-875 KLDII
+875 II
-880 QYIWEHPD
+880 
-888 EERIRNTFGVK
+888 
-899 ADQLLEL
+899 
-906 GGIFATMVHSR
+906 
-917 GDEYKTKWVEYD
+917 
-929 RFGVLAIKA
+929 
-938 IQELCQTIQQMKNR
+938 
-952 IEILENK
+952 
-959 ICLNSI
+959 

>member
-267 VNGAPETLNTLKE
+267 VNGAPETLDTLKE

-343 YYAVTSSNMSKLVF
+343 YYAVTSSNMGKLVF

-470 KLGSSTIGSA
+470 KLHNYRNR
-480 TVPIYLNAGSP
+480 P
-491 KACSST
+491 T
-497 SAATANTIAV
+497 SA
-507 RDGSGD
+507 
-513 LLCRLVRAN
+513 
-522 YADQNTM
+522 
-529 SGGIVFRINNSDDN
+529 
-543 YLRCCNNPSAVRSWL
+543 
-558 GIGSSGDYVT
+558 
-568 ALGTNGNN
+568 
-576 LTWTKN
+576 
-582 GTTNNIIIPYATNS
+582 NISN
-596 GKVANS
+596 
-602 LVLKF
+602 
-607 NSGTTEGTN
+607 TN
-616 LYTFNGSSGKTID
+616 LLNCMEY
-629 IRPGSNVQFAT
+629 
-640 TSGTV
+640 
-645 VISSTNTTYSQATS
+645 YMATS
-659 STLGLVK
+659 SMTEGKPAQDSYILHFHWDNSNWASQIGISNSTTPEMWIRTSGNTEDWAGRDWVTMLSSINTFIKDGKITINGTSVTPLTSLQTLTFTEGAFTSNNYNGTQAKTIKVPTKTSHL
-666 IGFPERGR
+666 INDSGFVTDLSNLITIEKNLTITQKWMDTGIQG
-674 NYSVK
+674 NSLQDGTYIVQVTI
-679 LNSSGQMYVN
+679 NSSDNGMWNIFSSGVMSWYSR
-689 VPWTDKNTTYSAGA
+689 NTNDTEEDEIILHRVGHAYGSVIY
-703 GLSLSGTAFS
+703 LRTIQLSGGTSGMKLQISSSKDFTKEA
-713 LVKATPTTLGG
+713 
-724 VKVSSTEISTVSTVA
+724 KV
-739 AITFGLQNRIY
+739 TF
-750 PVQLAYPSGSAG
+750 
-762 TDGNKVLSVFVPWIN
+762 K
-777 TTYGIVT
+777 
-784 ASKNGLIGKDSP
+784 
-796 LVNLAGDT
+796 
-804 KDAGNQDTIVVC
+804 
-816 GQDGSLDYSSIE
+816 
-828 ASKIALINKSNVWSV
+828 
-843 YQDFKAGA
+843 
-851 GNSGSD
+851 
-857 MRFKKEVEPVT
+857 FKK
-868 SISESIA
+868 
-875 KLDII
+875 II
-880 QYIWEHPD
+880 
-888 EERIRNTFGVK
+888 
-899 ADQLLEL
+899 
-906 GGIFATMVHSR
+906 
-917 GDEYKTKWVEYD
+917 
-929 RFGVLAIKA
+929 
-938 IQELCQTIQQMKNR
+938 
-952 IEILENK
+952 
-959 ICLNSI
+959 

>member
-59 YNGLVPAPDYQESNS
+59 HNGLVPAPDYQESNS

-172 QVKQTS
+172 EVKQTS

-267 VNGAPETLNTLKE
+267 VNGAPETLDTLKE

-343 YYAVTSSNMSKLVF
+343 YYAVTSSNIGKLVF
-357 EVGNDGS
+357 EVGDDGS

-470 KLGSSTIGSA
+470 KLHNYRNR
-480 TVPIYLNAGSP
+480 P
-491 KACSST
+491 T
-497 SAATANTIAV
+497 SA
-507 RDGSGD
+507 
-513 LLCRLVRAN
+513 
-522 YADQNTM
+522 
-529 SGGIVFRINNSDDN
+529 
-543 YLRCCNNPSAVRSWL
+543 
-558 GIGSSGDYVT
+558 
-568 ALGTNGNN
+568 
-576 LTWTKN
+576 
-582 GTTNNIIIPYATNS
+582 NISN
-596 GKVANS
+596 
-602 LVLKF
+602 
-607 NSGTTEGTN
+607 TN
-616 LYTFNGSSGKTID
+616 LLNCMEY
-629 IRPGSNVQFAT
+629 
-640 TSGTV
+640 
-645 VISSTNTTYSQATS
+645 YMATS
-659 STLGLVK
+659 SMTEGKPAYDSYILHFHWDNSNWASQIGISNSTTPEMWIRTSGNTEDWAGRDWVTMLSSINTFIKDGKITINGTSVTPLTSLQTLTFTEGAFTSNNYNGTQAKTIKVPTKTSHL
-666 IGFPERGR
+666 INDSGFVTDLSNLITIEKNLTITQKWMDTGIQG
-674 NYSVK
+674 NSLQDGTYIVQVTI
-679 LNSSGQMYVN
+679 NSSGNGMWNIFSSGVMSWYSGNTNDSEEDEIILHRVGHAYGN
-689 VPWTDKNTTYSAGA
+689 VIYLRTIQ
-703 GLSLSGTAFS
+703 LSGGTSGMKLQISSSKDFTKEA
-713 LVKATPTTLGG
+713 
-724 VKVSSTEISTVSTVA
+724 KV
-739 AITFGLQNRIY
+739 TF
-750 PVQLAYPSGSAG
+750 
-762 TDGNKVLSVFVPWIN
+762 K
-777 TTYGIVT
+777 
-784 ASKNGLIGKDSP
+784 
-796 LVNLAGDT
+796 
-804 KDAGNQDTIVVC
+804 
-816 GQDGSLDYSSIE
+816 
-828 ASKIALINKSNVWSV
+828 
-843 YQDFKAGA
+843 
-851 GNSGSD
+851 
-857 MRFKKEVEPVT
+857 FKK
-868 SISESIA
+868 
-875 KLDII
+875 II
-880 QYIWEHPD
+880 
-888 EERIRNTFGVK
+888 
-899 ADQLLEL
+899 
-906 GGIFATMVHSR
+906 
-917 GDEYKTKWVEYD
+917 
-929 RFGVLAIKA
+929 
-938 IQELCQTIQQMKNR
+938 
-952 IEILENK
+952 
-959 ICLNSI
+959 

>member
-135 NADGYRYQK
+135 NAGGYRYQK

-151 VWLRIYNSS
+151 VWLRIYNRS

-267 VNGAPETLNTLKE
+267 VNGAPETLDTLKE

-343 YYAVTSSNMSKLVF
+343 YYAVTSSNMGKLVF
-357 EVGNDGS
+357 EVGDDGS

-470 KLGSSTIGSA
+470 KLHNYRNR
-480 TVPIYLNAGSP
+480 P
-491 KACSST
+491 T
-497 SAATANTIAV
+497 SA
-507 RDGSGD
+507 
-513 LLCRLVRAN
+513 
-522 YADQNTM
+522 
-529 SGGIVFRINNSDDN
+529 
-543 YLRCCNNPSAVRSWL
+543 
-558 GIGSSGDYVT
+558 
-568 ALGTNGNN
+568 
-576 LTWTKN
+576 
-582 GTTNNIIIPYATNS
+582 NISN
-596 GKVANS
+596 
-602 LVLKF
+602 
-607 NSGTTEGTN
+607 TN
-616 LYTFNGSSGKTID
+616 LLNCMEY
-629 IRPGSNVQFAT
+629 
-640 TSGTV
+640 
-645 VISSTNTTYSQATS
+645 YMATS
-659 STLGLVK
+659 SMTEGKPAQDSYILHFHWDNSNWASQIGISNSTTPEMWIRTSGNTEDWAGRDWVTMLSSINTFIKDGKITINGTSVTPLTSLQTLTFTEGAFTSNNYNGTQAKTIKVPTKTSHL
-666 IGFPERGR
+666 INDSGFVTDLSNLITIEKNLTITQKWMDTGIQG
-674 NYSVK
+674 NSLQNGTYIVQVTI
-679 LNSSGQMYVN
+679 NSSDNGMYNIFSSGVMSWYSGNTNDSEEDEIILHRVGHAYGN
-689 VPWTDKNTTYSAGA
+689 VIYLRTIQ
-703 GLSLSGTAFS
+703 LSGSTSGMKLQISSSKDFTKEA
-713 LVKATPTTLGG
+713 
-724 VKVSSTEISTVSTVA
+724 KV
-739 AITFGLQNRIY
+739 TF
-750 PVQLAYPSGSAG
+750 
-762 TDGNKVLSVFVPWIN
+762 K
-777 TTYGIVT
+777 
-784 ASKNGLIGKDSP
+784 
-796 LVNLAGDT
+796 
-804 KDAGNQDTIVVC
+804 
-816 GQDGSLDYSSIE
+816 
-828 ASKIALINKSNVWSV
+828 
-843 YQDFKAGA
+843 
-851 GNSGSD
+851 
-857 MRFKKEVEPVT
+857 FKK
-868 SISESIA
+868 
-875 KLDII
+875 II
-880 QYIWEHPD
+880 
-888 EERIRNTFGVK
+888 
-899 ADQLLEL
+899 
-906 GGIFATMVHSR
+906 
-917 GDEYKTKWVEYD
+917 
-929 RFGVLAIKA
+929 
-938 IQELCQTIQQMKNR
+938 
-952 IEILENK
+952 
-959 ICLNSI
+959 

>member
-8 LSESA
+8 LSEGA

-172 QVKQTS
+172 EVKQTS

-267 VNGAPETLNTLKE
+267 VNGAPETLDTLKE

-343 YYAVTSSNMSKLVF
+343 YYAVTSSNMGKLVF
-357 EVGNDGS
+357 EVGDDGS

-470 KLGSSTIGSA
+470 KLHNYRNR
-480 TVPIYLNAGSP
+480 P
-491 KACSST
+491 T
-497 SAATANTIAV
+497 SA
-507 RDGSGD
+507 
-513 LLCRLVRAN
+513 
-522 YADQNTM
+522 
-529 SGGIVFRINNSDDN
+529 
-543 YLRCCNNPSAVRSWL
+543 
-558 GIGSSGDYVT
+558 
-568 ALGTNGNN
+568 
-576 LTWTKN
+576 
-582 GTTNNIIIPYATNS
+582 NISN
-596 GKVANS
+596 
-602 LVLKF
+602 
-607 NSGTTEGTN
+607 TN
-616 LYTFNGSSGKTID
+616 LLNCMEY
-629 IRPGSNVQFAT
+629 
-640 TSGTV
+640 
-645 VISSTNTTYSQATS
+645 YMATS
-659 STLGLVK
+659 SMTEGKPAQNSYILHFHWDNSNWASQIGISNSTTPEMWIRTSGNTEDWAGRDWVTMLSSINTFIKDGKITINGTSVTPLTSLQTLTFTEGAFTSNNYNGTQAKTIKVPTKTSHL
-666 IGFPERGR
+666 INDSGFVTDLSNLITIEKNLTITQKWMDTGIQG
-674 NYSVK
+674 NSLQDGTYIVQVTI
-679 LNSSGQMYVN
+679 NSSDNRMWNIFSSGVMSWYSGNTNDSEEDEIILHRVGRAYSN
-689 VPWTDKNTTYSAGA
+689 VIYLRTIQ
-703 GLSLSGTAFS
+703 L
-713 LVKATPTTLGG
+713 LGG
-724 VKVSSTEISTVSTVA
+724 TSGMKLQISSSKDFTKEAKV
-739 AITFGLQNRIY
+739 TF
-750 PVQLAYPSGSAG
+750 
-762 TDGNKVLSVFVPWIN
+762 K
-777 TTYGIVT
+777 
-784 ASKNGLIGKDSP
+784 
-796 LVNLAGDT
+796 
-804 KDAGNQDTIVVC
+804 
-816 GQDGSLDYSSIE
+816 
-828 ASKIALINKSNVWSV
+828 
-843 YQDFKAGA
+843 
-851 GNSGSD
+851 
-857 MRFKKEVEPVT
+857 FKK
-868 SISESIA
+868 
-875 KLDII
+875 II
-880 QYIWEHPD
+880 
-888 EERIRNTFGVK
+888 
-899 ADQLLEL
+899 
-906 GGIFATMVHSR
+906 
-917 GDEYKTKWVEYD
+917 
-929 RFGVLAIKA
+929 
-938 IQELCQTIQQMKNR
+938 
-952 IEILENK
+952 
-959 ICLNSI
+959 

>member
-59 YNGLVPAPDYQESNS
+59 YNGLVPAPDYQKSNS

-135 NADGYRYQK
+135 NAYGYRYQK

-267 VNGAPETLNTLKE
+267 VNGAPETLDTLKE

-338 DFASI
+338 DFANI
-343 YYAVTSSNMSKLVF
+343 YYAVTSSNIGKLVF
-357 EVGNDGS
+357 EVGDDGS

-462 SKASDIAN
+462 SKTSDIAN
-470 KLGSSTIGSA
+470 KLHNYRNR
-480 TVPIYLNAGSP
+480 P
-491 KACSST
+491 T
-497 SAATANTIAV
+497 SA
-507 RDGSGD
+507 
-513 LLCRLVRAN
+513 
-522 YADQNTM
+522 
-529 SGGIVFRINNSDDN
+529 
-543 YLRCCNNPSAVRSWL
+543 
-558 GIGSSGDYVT
+558 
-568 ALGTNGNN
+568 
-576 LTWTKN
+576 
-582 GTTNNIIIPYATNS
+582 NISN
-596 GKVANS
+596 
-602 LVLKF
+602 
-607 NSGTTEGTN
+607 TN
-616 LYTFNGSSGKTID
+616 LLNCMEY
-629 IRPGSNVQFAT
+629 
-640 TSGTV
+640 
-645 VISSTNTTYSQATS
+645 YMATS
-659 STLGLVK
+659 SMTEGKPAQDSYILHFHWDNSNWASQIGISNSTTPEMWIRTSGNTEDWAGRAWVTMLSSINTFIKDGKITINGTSVTPLTSLQTLTFTEGAFTSNNYNGTQAKTIKVPTKTSHL
-666 IGFPERGR
+666 INDSGFVTDLSNLITIEKNLTITQKWMDTGIQG
-674 NYSVK
+674 NSLQDGTYIVQVTI
-679 LNSSGQMYVN
+679 NSSDNGMYNIFSSGVMSWYSGNTNDSEEDEIILHRVGHAYGN
-689 VPWTDKNTTYSAGA
+689 VIYLRTIQ
-703 GLSLSGTAFS
+703 LSGSTSGMKLQISSSKDFTKEA
-713 LVKATPTTLGG
+713 
-724 VKVSSTEISTVSTVA
+724 KV
-739 AITFGLQNRIY
+739 TF
-750 PVQLAYPSGSAG
+750 
-762 TDGNKVLSVFVPWIN
+762 K
-777 TTYGIVT
+777 
-784 ASKNGLIGKDSP
+784 
-796 LVNLAGDT
+796 
-804 KDAGNQDTIVVC
+804 
-816 GQDGSLDYSSIE
+816 
-828 ASKIALINKSNVWSV
+828 
-843 YQDFKAGA
+843 
-851 GNSGSD
+851 
-857 MRFKKEVEPVT
+857 FKK
-868 SISESIA
+868 
-875 KLDII
+875 II
-880 QYIWEHPD
+880 
-888 EERIRNTFGVK
+888 
-899 ADQLLEL
+899 
-906 GGIFATMVHSR
+906 
-917 GDEYKTKWVEYD
+917 
-929 RFGVLAIKA
+929 
-938 IQELCQTIQQMKNR
+938 
-952 IEILENK
+952 
-959 ICLNSI
+959 

>member
-172 QVKQTS
+172 EVKQTS

-267 VNGAPETLNTLKE
+267 VNGAPETLDTLKE

-343 YYAVTSSNMSKLVF
+343 YYAVTSSNMGKLVF
-357 EVGNDGS
+357 EVGDDGS

-470 KLGSSTIGSA
+470 KLHNYRNR
-480 TVPIYLNAGSP
+480 P
-491 KACSST
+491 T
-497 SAATANTIAV
+497 SA
-507 RDGSGD
+507 
-513 LLCRLVRAN
+513 
-522 YADQNTM
+522 
-529 SGGIVFRINNSDDN
+529 
-543 YLRCCNNPSAVRSWL
+543 
-558 GIGSSGDYVT
+558 
-568 ALGTNGNN
+568 
-576 LTWTKN
+576 
-582 GTTNNIIIPYATNS
+582 NISN
-596 GKVANS
+596 
-602 LVLKF
+602 
-607 NSGTTEGTN
+607 TN
-616 LYTFNGSSGKTID
+616 LLNCMEY
-629 IRPGSNVQFAT
+629 
-640 TSGTV
+640 
-645 VISSTNTTYSQATS
+645 YMATS
-659 STLGLVK
+659 SMTEGKPAQNSYILHFHWDNSNWASQIGISNSTTPEMWIRTSGNTEDWAGRDWVTMLSSINTFIKDGKITINGTSVTPLTSLQTLTFTEGAFTSNNYNGTQAKTIKVPTKTSHL
-666 IGFPERGR
+666 INDSGFVTDLSNLITIEKNLTITQKWMDTGIQG
-674 NYSVK
+674 NSLQDGTYIVQVTI
-679 LNSSGQMYVN
+679 NSSDNGMYNIFSSGVMS
-689 VPWTDKNTTYSAGA
+689 WYSGNTNDTEEDEIILHRVGHAYGSVIY
-703 GLSLSGTAFS
+703 LRTIQLSGGTSGMKLQISSSKDFTKEA
-713 LVKATPTTLGG
+713 
-724 VKVSSTEISTVSTVA
+724 KV
-739 AITFGLQNRIY
+739 TF
-750 PVQLAYPSGSAG
+750 
-762 TDGNKVLSVFVPWIN
+762 K
-777 TTYGIVT
+777 
-784 ASKNGLIGKDSP
+784 
-796 LVNLAGDT
+796 
-804 KDAGNQDTIVVC
+804 
-816 GQDGSLDYSSIE
+816 
-828 ASKIALINKSNVWSV
+828 
-843 YQDFKAGA
+843 
-851 GNSGSD
+851 
-857 MRFKKEVEPVT
+857 FKK
-868 SISESIA
+868 
-875 KLDII
+875 II
-880 QYIWEHPD
+880 
-888 EERIRNTFGVK
+888 
-899 ADQLLEL
+899 
-906 GGIFATMVHSR
+906 
-917 GDEYKTKWVEYD
+917 
-929 RFGVLAIKA
+929 
-938 IQELCQTIQQMKNR
+938 
-952 IEILENK
+952 
-959 ICLNSI
+959 

>member
-8 LSESA
+8 LSEGA

-267 VNGAPETLNTLKE
+267 VNGAPETLDTLKE

-343 YYAVTSSNMSKLVF
+343 YYAVTSSNMGKLVF
-357 EVGNDGS
+357 EVGDDGS

-470 KLGSSTIGSA
+470 KLHNYRNR
-480 TVPIYLNAGSP
+480 P
-491 KACSST
+491 T
-497 SAATANTIAV
+497 SA
-507 RDGSGD
+507 
-513 LLCRLVRAN
+513 
-522 YADQNTM
+522 
-529 SGGIVFRINNSDDN
+529 
-543 YLRCCNNPSAVRSWL
+543 
-558 GIGSSGDYVT
+558 
-568 ALGTNGNN
+568 
-576 LTWTKN
+576 
-582 GTTNNIIIPYATNS
+582 NISN
-596 GKVANS
+596 
-602 LVLKF
+602 
-607 NSGTTEGTN
+607 TN
-616 LYTFNGSSGKTID
+616 LLNCMEY
-629 IRPGSNVQFAT
+629 
-640 TSGTV
+640 
-645 VISSTNTTYSQATS
+645 YMATS
-659 STLGLVK
+659 SMTEGKPAYDSYILHFHWDNSNWASQIGISNSTTPEMWIRTSGNTEDWAGRAWVTMLSSINTFIKDGKITINGTSVTPLTSLQTLTFTEGAFTSNNYNGTQAKTIKVPTKTSHL
-666 IGFPERGR
+666 INDSGFVTDLSNLITIEKNLTITQKWMDTGIQG
-674 NYSVK
+674 NSLQDGTYIVQVTI
-679 LNSSGQMYVN
+679 NSSDNGMYNIFSSGVMSWYSGNTNDSEEDEIILHRVGHAYGN
-689 VPWTDKNTTYSAGA
+689 VIYLRTIQ
-703 GLSLSGTAFS
+703 LSGSTSGMKLQISSSKDFTKEA
-713 LVKATPTTLGG
+713 
-724 VKVSSTEISTVSTVA
+724 KV
-739 AITFGLQNRIY
+739 TF
-750 PVQLAYPSGSAG
+750 
-762 TDGNKVLSVFVPWIN
+762 K
-777 TTYGIVT
+777 
-784 ASKNGLIGKDSP
+784 
-796 LVNLAGDT
+796 
-804 KDAGNQDTIVVC
+804 
-816 GQDGSLDYSSIE
+816 
-828 ASKIALINKSNVWSV
+828 
-843 YQDFKAGA
+843 
-851 GNSGSD
+851 
-857 MRFKKEVEPVT
+857 FKK
-868 SISESIA
+868 
-875 KLDII
+875 II
-880 QYIWEHPD
+880 
-888 EERIRNTFGVK
+888 
-899 ADQLLEL
+899 
-906 GGIFATMVHSR
+906 
-917 GDEYKTKWVEYD
+917 
-929 RFGVLAIKA
+929 
-938 IQELCQTIQQMKNR
+938 
-952 IEILENK
+952 
-959 ICLNSI
+959 

>member
-172 QVKQTS
+172 EVKQTS

-267 VNGAPETLNTLKE
+267 VNGAPETLDTLKE

-343 YYAVTSSNMSKLVF
+343 YYAVTSSNMGKLVF
-357 EVGNDGS
+357 EVGDDGS

-423 SGGKPVACTGSS
+423 SGGKPVACAGSS

-448 ITVAGQ
+448 ITIAGQ

-470 KLGSSTIGSA
+470 KLHNYRNR
-480 TVPIYLNAGSP
+480 P
-491 KACSST
+491 T
-497 SAATANTIAV
+497 SA
-507 RDGSGD
+507 
-513 LLCRLVRAN
+513 
-522 YADQNTM
+522 
-529 SGGIVFRINNSDDN
+529 
-543 YLRCCNNPSAVRSWL
+543 
-558 GIGSSGDYVT
+558 
-568 ALGTNGNN
+568 
-576 LTWTKN
+576 
-582 GTTNNIIIPYATNS
+582 NISN
-596 GKVANS
+596 
-602 LVLKF
+602 
-607 NSGTTEGTN
+607 TN
-616 LYTFNGSSGKTID
+616 LLNCMEY
-629 IRPGSNVQFAT
+629 
-640 TSGTV
+640 
-645 VISSTNTTYSQATS
+645 YMATS
-659 STLGLVK
+659 SMTEGKPAQDSYILHFHWDNSNWASQIGISNSTTPEMWIRTSGNTEDWAGRDWVTMLSSINTFIKDGKITINGTSVTPLTSLQTLTFTEGAFTSNNYNGTQAKTIKVPTKTSHL
-666 IGFPERGR
+666 INDSGFVTDLSNLITIEKNLTITQKWMDTGIQG
-674 NYSVK
+674 NSLQDGTYIVQVTI
-679 LNSSGQMYVN
+679 NSSDNGMWNIFSSGVMSWYSGNTNDSEEDEIILHRVGHAYGN
-689 VPWTDKNTTYSAGA
+689 VIYLRTIQ
-703 GLSLSGTAFS
+703 LSGGTSGMKLQISSSKDFTKEA
-713 LVKATPTTLGG
+713 
-724 VKVSSTEISTVSTVA
+724 KV
-739 AITFGLQNRIY
+739 TF
-750 PVQLAYPSGSAG
+750 
-762 TDGNKVLSVFVPWIN
+762 K
-777 TTYGIVT
+777 
-784 ASKNGLIGKDSP
+784 
-796 LVNLAGDT
+796 
-804 KDAGNQDTIVVC
+804 
-816 GQDGSLDYSSIE
+816 
-828 ASKIALINKSNVWSV
+828 
-843 YQDFKAGA
+843 
-851 GNSGSD
+851 
-857 MRFKKEVEPVT
+857 FKK
-868 SISESIA
+868 
-875 KLDII
+875 II
-880 QYIWEHPD
+880 
-888 EERIRNTFGVK
+888 
-899 ADQLLEL
+899 
-906 GGIFATMVHSR
+906 
-917 GDEYKTKWVEYD
+917 
-929 RFGVLAIKA
+929 
-938 IQELCQTIQQMKNR
+938 
-952 IEILENK
+952 
-959 ICLNSI
+959 

>member
-21 DILFDLPGKCIYA
+21 DIFFDLPGKCIYA

-267 VNGAPETLNTLKE
+267 VNGAPETLDTLKE

-343 YYAVTSSNMSKLVF
+343 YYAVTSSNMGKLVF
-357 EVGNDGS
+357 EVGDDGS

-470 KLGSSTIGSA
+470 KLHNYRNR
-480 TVPIYLNAGSP
+480 P
-491 KACSST
+491 T
-497 SAATANTIAV
+497 SA
-507 RDGSGD
+507 
-513 LLCRLVRAN
+513 
-522 YADQNTM
+522 
-529 SGGIVFRINNSDDN
+529 
-543 YLRCCNNPSAVRSWL
+543 
-558 GIGSSGDYVT
+558 
-568 ALGTNGNN
+568 
-576 LTWTKN
+576 
-582 GTTNNIIIPYATNS
+582 NISN
-596 GKVANS
+596 
-602 LVLKF
+602 
-607 NSGTTEGTN
+607 TN
-616 LYTFNGSSGKTID
+616 LLNCMEY
-629 IRPGSNVQFAT
+629 
-640 TSGTV
+640 
-645 VISSTNTTYSQATS
+645 YMATS
-659 STLGLVK
+659 SMTEGKPAQDSYILHFHWDNSNWASQIGISNSTTPEMWIRTSGNTEDWAGRDWVTMLSSINTFIKDGKITINGTSVTPLTSLQTLTFTEGAFTSNNYNGTQAKTIKVPTKTSHL
-666 IGFPERGR
+666 INDSGFVTDLSNLITIEKNLTITQKWMDTGIQG
-674 NYSVK
+674 NSLQDGTYIVQVTI
-679 LNSSGQMYVN
+679 NSSDNGMWNIFSSGVMSWYSGNTNDSEEDEIILHRVGHAYGN
-689 VPWTDKNTTYSAGA
+689 VIYLRTIQ
-703 GLSLSGTAFS
+703 LSGDTSGMKLQISSSKDFTKEA
-713 LVKATPTTLGG
+713 
-724 VKVSSTEISTVSTVA
+724 KV
-739 AITFGLQNRIY
+739 TF
-750 PVQLAYPSGSAG
+750 
-762 TDGNKVLSVFVPWIN
+762 K
-777 TTYGIVT
+777 
-784 ASKNGLIGKDSP
+784 
-796 LVNLAGDT
+796 
-804 KDAGNQDTIVVC
+804 
-816 GQDGSLDYSSIE
+816 
-828 ASKIALINKSNVWSV
+828 
-843 YQDFKAGA
+843 
-851 GNSGSD
+851 
-857 MRFKKEVEPVT
+857 FKK
-868 SISESIA
+868 
-875 KLDII
+875 II
-880 QYIWEHPD
+880 
-888 EERIRNTFGVK
+888 
-899 ADQLLEL
+899 
-906 GGIFATMVHSR
+906 
-917 GDEYKTKWVEYD
+917 
-929 RFGVLAIKA
+929 
-938 IQELCQTIQQMKNR
+938 
-952 IEILENK
+952 
-959 ICLNSI
+959 

>member
-267 VNGAPETLNTLKE
+267 VNGAPETLDTLKE

-343 YYAVTSSNMSKLVF
+343 YYAVTSSNMGKLVF
-357 EVGNDGS
+357 EVGDDGS

-470 KLGSSTIGSA
+470 KLHNYRNR
-480 TVPIYLNAGSP
+480 P
-491 KACSST
+491 T
-497 SAATANTIAV
+497 SA
-507 RDGSGD
+507 
-513 LLCRLVRAN
+513 
-522 YADQNTM
+522 
-529 SGGIVFRINNSDDN
+529 
-543 YLRCCNNPSAVRSWL
+543 
-558 GIGSSGDYVT
+558 
-568 ALGTNGNN
+568 
-576 LTWTKN
+576 
-582 GTTNNIIIPYATNS
+582 NISN
-596 GKVANS
+596 
-602 LVLKF
+602 
-607 NSGTTEGTN
+607 TN
-616 LYTFNGSSGKTID
+616 LLNCMEY
-629 IRPGSNVQFAT
+629 
-640 TSGTV
+640 
-645 VISSTNTTYSQATS
+645 YMATS
-659 STLGLVK
+659 SMTEGKPAQNSYILHFHWDNSNWASQIGISNSTTPEMWIRTSGNTEDWAGRAWVTMLSSINTFIKDGKITINGTSVTPLTSLQTLTFTEGAFTSNNYNGTQAKTIKVPTKTSHL
-666 IGFPERGR
+666 INDSGFVTDLSNLITIEKNLTITQKWMDTGIQG
-674 NYSVK
+674 NSLQDGTYIVQVTI
-679 LNSSGQMYVN
+679 NSSDNGMYNIFSSGVMSWYSGNTNDSEEDEIILHRVGHAYGN
-689 VPWTDKNTTYSAGA
+689 VIYLRTIQ
-703 GLSLSGTAFS
+703 LSGSTSGMKLQISSSKDFTKEA
-713 LVKATPTTLGG
+713 
-724 VKVSSTEISTVSTVA
+724 KV
-739 AITFGLQNRIY
+739 TF
-750 PVQLAYPSGSAG
+750 
-762 TDGNKVLSVFVPWIN
+762 K
-777 TTYGIVT
+777 
-784 ASKNGLIGKDSP
+784 
-796 LVNLAGDT
+796 
-804 KDAGNQDTIVVC
+804 
-816 GQDGSLDYSSIE
+816 
-828 ASKIALINKSNVWSV
+828 
-843 YQDFKAGA
+843 
-851 GNSGSD
+851 
-857 MRFKKEVEPVT
+857 FKK
-868 SISESIA
+868 
-875 KLDII
+875 II
-880 QYIWEHPD
+880 
-888 EERIRNTFGVK
+888 
-899 ADQLLEL
+899 
-906 GGIFATMVHSR
+906 
-917 GDEYKTKWVEYD
+917 
-929 RFGVLAIKA
+929 
-938 IQELCQTIQQMKNR
+938 
-952 IEILENK
+952 
-959 ICLNSI
+959 

>member
-172 QVKQTS
+172 EVKQTS

-206 QVHVTT
+206 KVHVTT

-267 VNGAPETLNTLKE
+267 VNGAPETLDTLKE

-328 SAKLHWSGGS
+328 SARLHWSGGS
-338 DFASI
+338 DYASI
-343 YYAVTSSNMSKLVF
+343 YYAVTSSNMGKLVF
-357 EVGNDGS
+357 EVGDDGS

-423 SGGKPVACTGSS
+423 SGGKPVACAGSS

-448 ITVAGQ
+448 ITIAGQ

-470 KLGSSTIGSA
+470 KLHNYRNR
-480 TVPIYLNAGSP
+480 P
-491 KACSST
+491 T
-497 SAATANTIAV
+497 SA
-507 RDGSGD
+507 
-513 LLCRLVRAN
+513 
-522 YADQNTM
+522 
-529 SGGIVFRINNSDDN
+529 
-543 YLRCCNNPSAVRSWL
+543 
-558 GIGSSGDYVT
+558 
-568 ALGTNGNN
+568 
-576 LTWTKN
+576 
-582 GTTNNIIIPYATNS
+582 NISN
-596 GKVANS
+596 
-602 LVLKF
+602 
-607 NSGTTEGTN
+607 TN
-616 LYTFNGSSGKTID
+616 LLNCMEY
-629 IRPGSNVQFAT
+629 
-640 TSGTV
+640 
-645 VISSTNTTYSQATS
+645 YMATS
-659 STLGLVK
+659 SMTEGKPAQDSYILHFHWDKSNWASQIGISNSTTPEMWIRTSGNTEDWAGRDWVTMLSSINTFIKDGKITINGTSVTPLTSLQTLTFTEGAFTSNNYNGTQAKTIKVPTKTSHLVNDS
-666 IGFPERGR
+666 GFVTSLSNLITIEKNLTITQKWMDTGIQGDSLQDGT
-674 NYSVK
+674 YIVQVTI
-679 LNSSGQMYVN
+679 NSSDNGMWNIFSSGVMSWYSGNTNDSEEDEIILHRVGHAYGN
-689 VPWTDKNTTYSAGA
+689 VIYLRTIQ
-703 GLSLSGTAFS
+703 LSGDTSGMKLQISSSKDFTKEA
-713 LVKATPTTLGG
+713 
-724 VKVSSTEISTVSTVA
+724 KV
-739 AITFGLQNRIY
+739 TF
-750 PVQLAYPSGSAG
+750 
-762 TDGNKVLSVFVPWIN
+762 K
-777 TTYGIVT
+777 
-784 ASKNGLIGKDSP
+784 
-796 LVNLAGDT
+796 
-804 KDAGNQDTIVVC
+804 
-816 GQDGSLDYSSIE
+816 
-828 ASKIALINKSNVWSV
+828 
-843 YQDFKAGA
+843 
-851 GNSGSD
+851 
-857 MRFKKEVEPVT
+857 FKK
-868 SISESIA
+868 
-875 KLDII
+875 II
-880 QYIWEHPD
+880 
-888 EERIRNTFGVK
+888 
-899 ADQLLEL
+899 
-906 GGIFATMVHSR
+906 
-917 GDEYKTKWVEYD
+917 
-929 RFGVLAIKA
+929 
-938 IQELCQTIQQMKNR
+938 
-952 IEILENK
+952 
-959 ICLNSI
+959 

>member
-144 IIRTSGE
+144 IIGTSGE

-267 VNGAPETLNTLKE
+267 VNGAPETLDTLKE

-343 YYAVTSSNMSKLVF
+343 YYAVTSSNMGKLVF
-357 EVGNDGS
+357 EVGDDGS

-470 KLGSSTIGSA
+470 KLHNYRNR
-480 TVPIYLNAGSP
+480 P
-491 KACSST
+491 T
-497 SAATANTIAV
+497 SA
-507 RDGSGD
+507 
-513 LLCRLVRAN
+513 
-522 YADQNTM
+522 
-529 SGGIVFRINNSDDN
+529 
-543 YLRCCNNPSAVRSWL
+543 
-558 GIGSSGDYVT
+558 
-568 ALGTNGNN
+568 
-576 LTWTKN
+576 
-582 GTTNNIIIPYATNS
+582 NISN
-596 GKVANS
+596 
-602 LVLKF
+602 
-607 NSGTTEGTN
+607 TN
-616 LYTFNGSSGKTID
+616 LLNCMEY
-629 IRPGSNVQFAT
+629 
-640 TSGTV
+640 
-645 VISSTNTTYSQATS
+645 YMATS
-659 STLGLVK
+659 SMTEGKPAQDSYILHFHWDNSNWASQIGISNSTTPEMWIRTSGNTEDWAGRDWVTMLSSINTFIKDGKITINGTSVTPLTSLQTLTFTEGAFTSNNYNGTQAKTIKVPTKTSHL
-666 IGFPERGR
+666 INDSGFVTDLSNLITIEKNLTITQKWMDTGIQG
-674 NYSVK
+674 NSLQDGTYIVQVTI
-679 LNSSGQMYVN
+679 NSSDNGMWNIFSSGVMSWYSGNTNDSEEDEIILHRVGYAYGN
-689 VPWTDKNTTYSAGA
+689 VIYLRTIQ
-703 GLSLSGTAFS
+703 LSGGTSGMKLQISSSKDFTKEA
-713 LVKATPTTLGG
+713 
-724 VKVSSTEISTVSTVA
+724 KV
-739 AITFGLQNRIY
+739 TF
-750 PVQLAYPSGSAG
+750 
-762 TDGNKVLSVFVPWIN
+762 K
-777 TTYGIVT
+777 
-784 ASKNGLIGKDSP
+784 
-796 LVNLAGDT
+796 
-804 KDAGNQDTIVVC
+804 
-816 GQDGSLDYSSIE
+816 
-828 ASKIALINKSNVWSV
+828 
-843 YQDFKAGA
+843 
-851 GNSGSD
+851 
-857 MRFKKEVEPVT
+857 FKK
-868 SISESIA
+868 
-875 KLDII
+875 II
-880 QYIWEHPD
+880 
-888 EERIRNTFGVK
+888 
-899 ADQLLEL
+899 
-906 GGIFATMVHSR
+906 
-917 GDEYKTKWVEYD
+917 
-929 RFGVLAIKA
+929 
-938 IQELCQTIQQMKNR
+938 
-952 IEILENK
+952 
-959 ICLNSI
+959 

>member
-110 YIAGSSN
+110 YIAESSN

-135 NADGYRYQK
+135 NAYGYRYQK

-267 VNGAPETLNTLKE
+267 VNGAPETLDTLKE

-343 YYAVTSSNMSKLVF
+343 YYAVTSSNMGKLVF
-357 EVGNDGS
+357 EVGDDGS

-470 KLGSSTIGSA
+470 KLHNYRNR
-480 TVPIYLNAGSP
+480 P
-491 KACSST
+491 T
-497 SAATANTIAV
+497 SANISNTNLLNCMEYYMATPSMTEGKPAQDSYILHFHWDNSNWASQIGISNSTTPEMWIRTSGNTEDWAGRAWVTMLSSINTFIK
-507 RDGSGD
+507 DGKITINGTSVTPLTSLQTLTFTEGAFTSNNYNGTQAKTIKVPTKTSHLINDSGFVTD
-513 LLCRLVRAN
+513 LSNLI
-522 YADQNTM
+522 T
-529 SGGIVFRINNSDDN
+529 IEK
-543 YLRCCNNPSAVRSWL
+543 
-558 GIGSSGDYVT
+558 
-568 ALGTNGNN
+568 N
-576 LTWTKN
+576 LTITQKWMDT
-582 GTTNNIIIPYATNS
+582 GIQ
-596 GKVANS
+596 GNS
-602 LVLKF
+602 LQD
-607 NSGTTEGTN
+607 GT
-616 LYTFNGSSGKTID
+616 YIVQVTI
-629 IRPGSNVQFAT
+629 
-640 TSGTV
+640 
-645 VISSTNTTYSQATS
+645 
-659 STLGLVK
+659 
-666 IGFPERGR
+666 
-674 NYSVK
+674 
-679 LNSSGQMYVN
+679 NSSGNGMYNIFSSGVMSWYSGNTNDSEEDEIILHRVGHAYGN
-689 VPWTDKNTTYSAGA
+689 VIYLRTIQ
-703 GLSLSGTAFS
+703 LSGSTSGMKLQISSSKDFTKEA
-713 LVKATPTTLGG
+713 
-724 VKVSSTEISTVSTVA
+724 KV
-739 AITFGLQNRIY
+739 TF
-750 PVQLAYPSGSAG
+750 
-762 TDGNKVLSVFVPWIN
+762 K
-777 TTYGIVT
+777 
-784 ASKNGLIGKDSP
+784 
-796 LVNLAGDT
+796 
-804 KDAGNQDTIVVC
+804 
-816 GQDGSLDYSSIE
+816 
-828 ASKIALINKSNVWSV
+828 
-843 YQDFKAGA
+843 
-851 GNSGSD
+851 
-857 MRFKKEVEPVT
+857 FKK
-868 SISESIA
+868 
-875 KLDII
+875 II
-880 QYIWEHPD
+880 
-888 EERIRNTFGVK
+888 
-899 ADQLLEL
+899 
-906 GGIFATMVHSR
+906 
-917 GDEYKTKWVEYD
+917 
-929 RFGVLAIKA
+929 
-938 IQELCQTIQQMKNR
+938 
-952 IEILENK
+952 
-959 ICLNSI
+959 

>member
-172 QVKQTS
+172 EVKQTS

-267 VNGAPETLNTLKE
+267 VNGAPETLDTLKE

-328 SAKLHWSGGS
+328 SARLHWSGGS
-338 DFASI
+338 DYASI
-343 YYAVTSSNMSKLVF
+343 YYAVTSSNMGKLVF
-357 EVGNDGS
+357 EVGDDGS
-364 EEFIWRSSK
+364 EEFIWRSNK

-423 SGGKPVACTGSS
+423 SGGKPVACAGSS

-448 ITVAGQ
+448 ITIAGQ

-470 KLGSSTIGSA
+470 KLHNYRNR
-480 TVPIYLNAGSP
+480 P
-491 KACSST
+491 T
-497 SAATANTIAV
+497 SA
-507 RDGSGD
+507 
-513 LLCRLVRAN
+513 
-522 YADQNTM
+522 
-529 SGGIVFRINNSDDN
+529 
-543 YLRCCNNPSAVRSWL
+543 
-558 GIGSSGDYVT
+558 
-568 ALGTNGNN
+568 
-576 LTWTKN
+576 
-582 GTTNNIIIPYATNS
+582 NISN
-596 GKVANS
+596 
-602 LVLKF
+602 
-607 NSGTTEGTN
+607 TN
-616 LYTFNGSSGKTID
+616 LLNCMEY
-629 IRPGSNVQFAT
+629 
-640 TSGTV
+640 
-645 VISSTNTTYSQATS
+645 YMATS
-659 STLGLVK
+659 SMTEGKPAQDSYILHFHWDNSNWASQIGISNSTTPEMWIRTSGNTEDWAGRDWVTMLSSINTFIKDGKITINGTSVTPLTSLQTLTFTEGAFTSNNYNGTQAKTIKVPTKTSHL
-666 IGFPERGR
+666 INDSGFVTDLSNLITIEKNLTITQKWMDTGIQG
-674 NYSVK
+674 NSLQDGTYIVQVTI
-679 LNSSGQMYVN
+679 NSSDNGMWNIFSSGVMSWYSGNTNDSEEDEIILHRVGHVYGN
-689 VPWTDKNTTYSAGA
+689 VIYLRTIQ
-703 GLSLSGTAFS
+703 LSGGTSGMKLQISSSKDFTKEA
-713 LVKATPTTLGG
+713 
-724 VKVSSTEISTVSTVA
+724 KV
-739 AITFGLQNRIY
+739 TF
-750 PVQLAYPSGSAG
+750 
-762 TDGNKVLSVFVPWIN
+762 K
-777 TTYGIVT
+777 
-784 ASKNGLIGKDSP
+784 
-796 LVNLAGDT
+796 
-804 KDAGNQDTIVVC
+804 
-816 GQDGSLDYSSIE
+816 
-828 ASKIALINKSNVWSV
+828 
-843 YQDFKAGA
+843 
-851 GNSGSD
+851 
-857 MRFKKEVEPVT
+857 FKK
-868 SISESIA
+868 
-875 KLDII
+875 II
-880 QYIWEHPD
+880 
-888 EERIRNTFGVK
+888 
-899 ADQLLEL
+899 
-906 GGIFATMVHSR
+906 
-917 GDEYKTKWVEYD
+917 
-929 RFGVLAIKA
+929 
-938 IQELCQTIQQMKNR
+938 
-952 IEILENK
+952 
-959 ICLNSI
+959 